1 MSMDM
6 TTRMFKE
13 EGWVRKKCPKC
24 GKYFWTLDPDRETC
38 GDPPCDEYQFIG
50 KPGIP
55 KKYTL
60 DEMREK
66 FLSFFEKHGHGRVKR
81 YPVLP
86 RWRDDVLLV
95 GASIMDFQPWVISGE
110 ADPPANPLTISQ
122 PSIRFTDID
131 NVGITGRHFTIFE
144 MMAHH
149 AFNYPGKPIYWMDE
163 TVELAFE
170 FFTKELKMKPEDIT
184 FKENPWA
191 GGGNAGPAF
200 EVLYRGL
207 EVATLV
213 FMQYKKAPK
222 DADPSQVVEI
232 KGDYYVPMETKVV
245 DTGYGLERL
254 VWMSHGTPTA
264 YDAVLNYVIEPLKRM
279 AGVEKIDER
288 ILMENSRLAGMFD
301 IEDMGDLRYLREQVA
316 KRVGIGVEEL
326 EKAVRPYELIY
337 AIADHTKALTFMLAD
352 GVIPSNVK
360 AGYLARLLIRKSI
373 RHLRE
378 LGLEVPLAEIVA
390 MHIKELSPTFPE
402 FKEMEDVILDI
413 INVEEKRYAE
423 TLKRGSDLVRREVAK
438 LKKKGINELP
448 LDKLIL
454 FYESHGLTP
463 EIVAEVA
470 QREGIKVEIPD
481 NFYTLVAEQ
490 AEKAGKEEK
499 KTAAEYVVDFEL
511 VKDLPD
517 TRTLYYEDP
526 FMKEFDAEVLKVID
540 DWVVLNQ
547 TAFYPE
553 GGGQPY
559 DTGVLEVD
567 GEEVRVTNV
576 QKVGKVILHRVDKP
590 ELFKPGAKVHGKLDW
605 DRRIQHMR
613 HHTGT
618 HVLMGALVRVLG
630 KHVWQA
636 GSQLHT
642 DWARLDISHYKR
654 ITEEELREIERL
666 ANRVVMEN
674 RKVTWEWLPR
684 TEAEMKYGFRLYQ
697 GGVVPGRTIRVVK
710 IEDWDVQACGGT
722 HLPNT
727 GLIGPIKILR
737 TERIQDGVERIIFA
751 AGEAAIDWMQETEKL
766 LKKTAEIFR
775 VPPEKVPE
783 TAERFFNEW
792 KEARKEVEKLRKELA
807 KLLVYE
813 LEDKV
818 EKVGEVEFIGAVVE
832 GTMDDLR
839 EAANRLRKEKRVVV
853 LISREGHFV
862 VAVGD
867 GLDLKAGELAKV
879 ITSVAGGG
887 GGGRKELAQGRIKN
901 PLKAEEA
908 IEEVKKRLG

>member
-13 EGWVRKKCPKC
+13 EGWIRKQCPKC
-24 GKYFWTLDPDRETC
+24 GKFFWTLDPDRETC

-55 KKYTL
+55 RKYTL
-60 DEMREK
+60 EEMREK

-149 AFNYPGKPIYWMDE
+149 AFNYPGRPIYWMDE

-170 FFTKELKMKPEDIT
+170 FFTKELGMKGEDIT

-213 FMQYKKAPK
+213 FMQYKKAPEN
-222 DADPSQVVEI
+222 ADPSQVVEI
-232 KGDYYVPMETKVV
+232 KGDYYVPMETRVV

-254 VWMSHGTPTA
+254 VWMSQGTPTA
-264 YDAVLNYVIEPLKRM
+264 YDAVLGYVVEPLKKM

-316 KRVGIGVEEL
+316 KRVGISVEEL
-326 EKAVRPYELIY
+326 EKAIRPYELIY

-378 LGLEVPLAEIVA
+378 LGLEIPLAEIVA

-402 FKEMEDVILDI
+402 FKEMEEVILDI
-413 INVEEKRYAE
+413 TSVEEKRYHE
-423 TLKRGSDLVRREVAK
+423 TLKRGSDLVKREIAK
-438 LKKKGINELP
+438 LKKSGKEEIP
-448 LDKLIL
+448 LEKLIL

-470 QREGIKVEIPD
+470 REEGVKVNIPD
-481 NFYTLVAEQ
+481 NFYTLVARD
-490 AEKAGKEEK
+490 AEKTAKEEAVK
-499 KTAAEYVVDFEL
+499 YVVDFEL
-511 VKDLPD
+511 VKDLPE

-526 FMKEFDAEVLKVID
+526 FMREFDAEVLRVIE

-559 DTGVLEVD
+559 DTGVLVVD
-567 GEEVRVTNV
+567 GEEVKVTEV
-576 QKVGKVILHRVDKP
+576 QKVGKVILHRVERP
-590 ELFKPGAKVHGKLDW
+590 EPFKPGAKVHGRLDW
-605 DRRIQHMR
+605 ERRIQHMR

-697 GGVVPGRTIRVVK
+697 GGVVPGRVIRVLK

-722 HLPNT
+722 HLPST

-751 AGEAAIDWMQETEKL
+751 AGEAAINWMQETERL
-766 LKKTAEIFR
+766 LKRTAEIFR

-792 KEARKEVEKLRKELA
+792 KEAKKEVEKLRKELA

-813 LEDKV
+813 LEGKA

-908 IEEVKKRLG
+908 IAEVKKSLG

>member
-24 GKYFWTLDPDRETC
+24 GKYFWTLNPDRETC
-38 GDPPCDEYQFIG
+38 GDPPCDEYAFIG

-60 DEMREK
+60 EEMREA
-66 FLSFFEKHGHGRVKR
+66 FLGFFERNGHGRVKR

-149 AFNYPGKPIYWMDE
+149 AFNYPKKPIYWMDE
-163 TVELAFE
+163 TVEYAYE
-170 FFTKELKMKPEDIT
+170 FFTKDLRMKGEDIT

-213 FMQYKKAPK
+213 FMQYKLAPPN
-222 DADPSQVVEI
+222 ADPSQIVEI
-232 KGDYYVPMETKVV
+232 KGDKYVPMETRVV

-254 VWMSHGTPTA
+254 VWMSQGTPTA
-264 YDAVLNYVIEPLKRM
+264 YDAVLGYVVEPLKRM
-279 AGVEKIDER
+279 AGVDRIDER

-301 IEDMGDLRYLREQVA
+301 IEDMGDLKVLRREVA
-316 KRVGIGVEEL
+316 NKVGISVEEL

-373 RHLRE
+373 RNMRE
-378 LGLEVPLAEIVA
+378 LGINAPLSEIVA
-390 MHIKELSPTFPE
+390 MHIKALHKTYPE
-402 FKEMEDVILDI
+402 FREMEDVILDI
-413 INVEEKRYAE
+413 VDVEEKRYQE
-423 TLKRGSDLVRREVAK
+423 TLRRGSNLVKREVAK
-438 LKKKGINELP
+438 LKKSGKDEIP
-448 LDKLIL
+448 LENLIL
-454 FYESHGLTP
+454 YYESHGLTP
-463 EIVAEVA
+463 EIVKEVA
-470 QREGIKVEIPD
+470 EKEGIRVHIPD
-481 NFYTLVAEQ
+481 NFYTLVAKE
-490 AEKAGKEEK
+490 AERTVKEEEK
-499 KTAAEYVVDFEL
+499 KSIVDFEL
-511 VKDLPD
+511 LQDLPD

-526 FMKEFDAEVLKVID
+526 MMKEFDAKVLKILGE
-540 DWVVLNQ
+540 WVVLDQ

-553 GGGQPY
+553 GGGQPC
-559 DTGVLEVD
+559 DLGTLD
-567 GEEVRVTNV
+567 GIKILDV
-576 QKVGKVILHRVDKP
+576 QKIGKVILHKVERM
-590 ELFKPGAKVHGKLDW
+590 EFREGQRVHGKIDW
-605 DRRIQHMR
+605 ERRIQHMR

-630 KHVWQA
+630 SHVWQS

-642 DWARLDISHYKR
+642 DWARLDIAHYKR
-654 ITEEELREIERL
+654 IGEEELREIERL

-674 RKVTWEWLPR
+674 REVRWEWLPR
-684 TEAEMKYGFRLYQ
+684 TEAEQRYGFRLYQ
-697 GGVVPGRTIRVVK
+697 GGVVPGKVIRVLNIK
-710 IEDWDVQACGGT
+710 DWDVQACGGT

-751 AGEAAIDWMQETEKL
+751 AGEAAIKWMQESESIIKRTSGV
-766 LKKTAEIFR
+766 FR
-775 VPPEKVPE
+775 VPPEKLPD
-783 TAERFFNEW
+783 TAQKFFDEW
-792 KEARKEVEKLRKELA
+792 KNARKEVEKLKRELA

-813 LEDKV
+813 LESKV
-818 EKVGEVEFIGAVVE
+818 EKIKGIEFTGGIVE
-832 GTMDDLR
+832 GDIEHLR
-839 EAANRLRKEKRVVV
+839 EAALKLKKPNRVIAI
-853 LISREGHFV
+853 ISEDSGAVV

-867 GLDLKAGELAKV
+867 NVDHKAGDLV
-879 ITSVAGGG
+879 RIITSVAGGG
-887 GGGRKELAQGRIKN
+887 GGGKKDLAQGKIKN
-901 PLKAEEA
+901 ILKAKEA
-908 IEEVKKRLG
+908 LEEVKKKL

>member
-13 EGWVRKKCPKC
+13 EGWIRKQCPKC
-24 GKYFWTLDPDRETC
+24 GKFFWTLDPDRKTC
-38 GDPPCDEYQFIG
+38 GDPPCDEYSFIG

-55 KKYTL
+55 RKYTL
-60 DEMREK
+60 DEMREA
-66 FLSFFEKHGHGRVKR
+66 FLRFFEKHGHGRVKR
-81 YPVLP
+81 FPVLP

-110 ADPPANPLTISQ
+110 AEPPANPLTISQ

-170 FFTKELKMKPEDIT
+170 FFTKELGMKAEDIT

-213 FMQYKKAPK
+213 FMQYKKAPEN
-222 DADPSQVVEI
+222 ADPSQVVEI
-232 KGDYYVPMETKVV
+232 KGDYYIPMETRVV

-264 YDAVLNYVIEPLKRM
+264 YDAVLGYVVEPLKRM
-279 AGVEKIDER
+279 AGMEKIDER

-316 KRVGIGVEEL
+316 KKVGISVEEL
-326 EKAVRPYELIY
+326 EKAVRPYELLY
-337 AIADHTKALTFMLAD
+337 AIADHTKTLTFMLAD

-378 LGLEVPLAEIVA
+378 LGLELPLSEIVA
-390 MHIKELSPTFPE
+390 MHIRELSPTYPE

-413 INVEEKRYAE
+413 INVEEKRYQE
-423 TLKRGSDLVRREVAK
+423 TLKRGSDLVKREIAR
-438 LKKKGINELP
+438 LKKKGINEIP

-470 QREGIKVEIPD
+470 EKERVKVEVPD
-481 NFYTLVAEQ
+481 NFYTLI
-490 AEKAGKEEK
+490 AEKAERAEK
-499 KTAAEYVVDFEL
+499 KTAGEYVVDFEL

-517 TRTLYYEDP
+517 TRTLYYGDP

-553 GGGQPY
+553 GGGQPH
-559 DTGVLEVD
+559 DTGTLEVN
-567 GEEVRVTNV
+567 GEEVKVTDV
-576 QKVGKVILHRVDKP
+576 QKVGKVILHRVERP
-590 ELFKPGAKVHGKLDW
+590 EAFKEGVKVHGRLDW
-605 DRRIQHMR
+605 GRRIQHMR

-642 DWARLDISHYKR
+642 DWARLDIAHYKR
-654 ITEEELREIERL
+654 VTEEELREIERL

-697 GGVVPGRTIRVVK
+697 GGVVPGRVIRVLK

-751 AGEAAIDWMQETEKL
+751 AGEAAINWMQETEKL
-766 LKKTAEIFR
+766 LKKTAEVFR

-783 TAERFFNEW
+783 TAERFFSEW

-813 LEDKV
+813 LENEV
-818 EKVGEVEFIGAVVE
+818 ENVNGIEFIGKVVE
-832 GTMDDLR
+832 GTIDDLR
-839 EAANRLRKEKRVVV
+839 EAANKLRKEKRVVV
-853 LISREGHFV
+853 LITREGHFV

-879 ITSVAGGG
+879 VTGIAGGG

-908 IEEVKKRLG
+908 IAEVKKRLG

>member
-1 MSMDM
+1 MIK
-6 TTRMFKE
+6 TRMFEE
-13 EGWVRKKCPKC
+13 EGWIRKTCKVC
-24 GKYFWTLDPDRETC
+24 GKPFWTLDPDRETC

-66 FLSFFEKHGHGRVKR
+66 FLSFFEKKGHGRVKR

-149 AFNYPGKPIYWMDE
+149 AFNYPGKPIYWIDE

-213 FMQYKKAPK
+213 FMQYKKAPENAPE
-222 DADPSQVVEI
+222 DQVVII
-232 KGDYYVPMETKVV
+232 KGEKYVPMETKVV

-254 VWMSHGTPTA
+254 VWMSQGTPTA
-264 YDAVLNYVIEPLKRM
+264 YDAVLGYVVEPLKKM

-316 KRVGIGVEEL
+316 KRVGISVDEL
-326 EKAVRPYELIY
+326 ERLIRPYELIY

-378 LGLEVPLAEIVA
+378 LGLEVPLSEIVA
-390 MHIKELSPTFPE
+390 MHIKELHKTFPE
-402 FKEMEDVILDI
+402 FKEMEDIILEIIDI
-413 INVEEKRYAE
+413 EEKKYAE
-423 TLKRGSDLVRREVAK
+423 TLRRGSDLVRREVAK
-438 LKKKGINELP
+438 LKKRGINEIP
-448 LDKLIL
+448 LEKLIT

-463 EIVAEVA
+463 EIVKEIAEK
-470 QREGIKVEIPD
+470 EGVNVKIPD
-481 NFYTLVAEQ
+481 NFYSLVAKE
-490 AEKAGKEEK
+490 AEKQIKEEEK
-499 KTAAEYVVDFEL
+499 EIIDFEL

-526 FMKEFDAEVLKVID
+526 FMKEFEAKVLRVVD
-540 DWVVLNQ
+540 DWVILDA

-559 DTGVLEVD
+559 DTGVLEVN
-567 GEEVRVTNV
+567 GEAVKVVNV
-576 QKVGKVILHRVDKP
+576 QKVGKVILHKVERP
-590 ELFKPGAKVHGKLDW
+590 EKFKEGIKVRGKIDW
-605 DRRIQHMR
+605 ARRIQHMR

-636 GSQLHT
+636 GSQLST

-654 ITEEELREIERL
+654 ITEEELKKIEEL
-666 ANRVVMEN
+666 ANRIVMEN

-684 TEAEMKYGFRLYQ
+684 TQAEQKYGFRLYQ
-697 GGVVPGRTIRVVK
+697 GGVVPGREIRVVK

-722 HLPNT
+722 HLPYT
-727 GLIGPIKILR
+727 GLVGPIKILR

-751 AGEAAIDWMQETEKL
+751 CGEAAVKEWQRERDL
-766 LKKTAEIFR
+766 LKKTSQILR

-813 LEDKV
+813 LEGKV
-818 EKVGEVEFIGAVVE
+818 ERVGDVEFIGAIVD

-839 EAANRLRKEKRVVV
+839 EAANKLRKENRVVV
-853 LISREGHFV
+853 LIGNQGHFV

-867 GLDLKAGELAKV
+867 GVNLNAGELAKV

-887 GGGRKELAQGRIKN
+887 GGGKKELAQGRVKDIG
-901 PLKAEEA
+901 KAENA
-908 IEEVKKRLG
+908 IKEIRKRLL

>member
-38 GDPPCDEYQFIG
+38 GDPPCDEYAFIG

-60 DEMREK
+60 EEMREA
-66 FLSFFEKHGHGRVKR
+66 FLGFFERNGHGRVKR

-149 AFNYPGKPIYWMDE
+149 AFNYPKKPIYWMDE
-163 TVELAFE
+163 TVEYAYE
-170 FFTKELKMKPEDIT
+170 FFTKDLRMKGEDIT

-213 FMQYKKAPK
+213 FMQYKLAPPN
-222 DADPSQVVEI
+222 ADPSQIVEI
-232 KGDYYVPMETKVV
+232 KGDKYVPMETRVV

-254 VWMSHGTPTA
+254 VWMSQGTPTA
-264 YDAVLNYVIEPLKRM
+264 YDAVLGYVVEPLKRM
-279 AGVEKIDER
+279 AGVDRIDER

-301 IEDMGDLRYLREQVA
+301 IEDMGDLKVLRREVA
-316 KRVGIGVEEL
+316 NKVGISVEEL

-373 RHLRE
+373 RNMRE
-378 LGLEVPLAEIVA
+378 LGINAPLSEIVA
-390 MHIKELSPTFPE
+390 MHIKALHKTYPE
-402 FKEMEDVILDI
+402 FREMEDVILDI
-413 INVEEKRYAE
+413 VDVEEKRYQE
-423 TLKRGSDLVRREVAK
+423 TLRRGSNLVKREVAK
-438 LKKKGINELP
+438 LKKSGKDEIP
-448 LDKLIL
+448 LENLIL
-454 FYESHGLTP
+454 YYESHGLTP
-463 EIVAEVA
+463 EIVKEVA
-470 QREGIKVEIPD
+470 EKEGIRVHIPD
-481 NFYTLVAEQ
+481 NFYTLVAKE
-490 AEKAGKEEK
+490 AERTVKEEEK
-499 KTAAEYVVDFEL
+499 KSIVDFEL
-511 VKDLPD
+511 LQDLPD

-526 FMKEFDAEVLKVID
+526 MMKEFDAKVLKILGE
-540 DWVVLNQ
+540 WVVLDQ

-553 GGGQPY
+553 GGGQPC
-559 DTGVLEVD
+559 DLGTLD
-567 GEEVRVTNV
+567 GIKILDV
-576 QKVGKVILHRVDKP
+576 QKVGKVILHKVERM
-590 ELFKPGAKVHGKLDW
+590 EFREGQRVHGKIDW
-605 DRRIQHMR
+605 ERRIQHMR

-630 KHVWQA
+630 SHVWQS

-642 DWARLDISHYKR
+642 DWARLDIAHYKR
-654 ITEEELREIERL
+654 IGEEELREIERL

-674 RKVTWEWLPR
+674 REVRWEWLPR
-684 TEAEMKYGFRLYQ
+684 TEAEQRYGFRLYQ
-697 GGVVPGRTIRVVK
+697 GGVVPGKVIRVLNIK
-710 IEDWDVQACGGT
+710 DWDVQACGGT

-751 AGEAAIDWMQETEKL
+751 AGEAAIKWMQESESIIKRTSGV
-766 LKKTAEIFR
+766 FR
-775 VPPEKVPE
+775 VPPEKLPD
-783 TAERFFNEW
+783 TAQKFFDEW
-792 KEARKEVEKLRKELA
+792 KNARKEVEKLKRELA

-813 LEDKV
+813 LESKV
-818 EKVGEVEFIGAVVE
+818 EEIGDIEFIGDVVE
-832 GTMDDLR
+832 GDIEHLR
-839 EAANRLRKEKRVVV
+839 EAALKLKKPNRVIAI
-853 LISREGHFV
+853 ISEDSGAVV

-867 GLDLKAGELAKV
+867 NVDHKAGDLV
-879 ITSVAGGG
+879 RIITSVAGGG
-887 GGGRKELAQGRIKN
+887 GGGKKDLAQGKIKN
-901 PLKAEEA
+901 ILKAKEA
-908 IEEVKKRLG
+908 LEEVKKKL

>member
-13 EGWVRKKCPKC
+13 EGWIRKKCPKC

-38 GDPPCDEYQFIG
+38 GDPPCDEYGFIG

-170 FFTKELKMKPEDIT
+170 FFTKELGMKPEDIT

-213 FMQYKKAPK
+213 FMQYKKAPEN
-222 DADPSQVVEI
+222 ADPSQVVEI

-264 YDAVLNYVIEPLKRM
+264 YDAVLGYVIEPLKRM

-316 KRVGIGVEEL
+316 KRVGITVEEL

-413 INVEEKRYAE
+413 INVEEKRYHE
-423 TLKRGSDLVRREVAK
+423 TLKRGSDLVRREIAK

-448 LDKLIL
+448 LEKLIL

-470 QREGIKVEIPD
+470 QKEGIKVEIPD
-481 NFYTLVAEQ
+481 NFYTLVAKQ
-490 AEKAGKEEK
+490 AEKTEK

-511 VKDLPD
+511 VKDLPE

-526 FMKEFDAEVLKVID
+526 FMKEFDAEVVKVID

-559 DTGVLEVD
+559 DTGTLEVD
-567 GEEVRVTNV
+567 GEEVKVTNV

-751 AGEAAIDWMQETEKL
+751 AGEAAIDWMQETERL

-792 KEARKEVEKLRKELA
+792 KEARKEAEKLRKELA

-813 LEDKV
+813 LENKV
-818 EKVGEVEFIGAVVE
+818 EKVGDVEFIGGVVE
-832 GTMDDLR
+832 GTMEDLR

-867 GLDLKAGELAKV
+867 GLDLKAGELAKI

>member
-1 MSMDM
+1 MEFVMK
-6 TTRMFKE
+6 TKMFEE
-13 EGWVRKKCPKC
+13 EGWIRKTCKVC
-24 GKYFWTLDPDRETC
+24 GKPFWTLDPDRETC

-66 FLSFFEKHGHGRVKR
+66 FLSFFEKKGHGRVKR

-213 FMQYKKAPK
+213 FMQYKKAPEN
-222 DADPSQVVEI
+222 APPEQVVEI
-232 KGDYYVPMETKVV
+232 KGEKYVPMETKVV

-254 VWMSHGTPTA
+254 VWMSQGTPTA
-264 YDAVLNYVIEPLKRM
+264 YDAVLGYVIEPLKRM

-316 KRVGIGVEEL
+316 KRVGISVEEL
-326 EKAVRPYELIY
+326 ERLIRPYELIY

-390 MHIKELSPTFPE
+390 MHIKELHKTFPE
-402 FKEMEDVILDI
+402 FKEMEDIILEI
-413 INVEEKRYAE
+413 IELEEKKYAE
-423 TLKRGSDLVRREVAK
+423 TLRRGSDLVKREISK
-438 LKKKGINELP
+438 LKKKGIKEIP
-448 LDKLIL
+448 LEKLIT

-463 EIVAEVA
+463 EIVKEIAEK
-470 QREGIKVEIPD
+470 EGVEVKIPD
-481 NFYTLVAEQ
+481 NFYSLVAKE
-490 AEKAGKEEK
+490 AEKTKEER
-499 KTAAEYVVDFEL
+499 EEEVVDFEL

-526 FMKEFDAEVLKVID
+526 FMKEFEATVLRVID
-540 DWVVLNQ
+540 DWVILNQ

-559 DTGVLEVD
+559 DTGVLVVG
-567 GEEVRVTNV
+567 GEEIKVTNV
-576 QKVGKVILHRVDKP
+576 QKVGKVILHKVENPGK
-590 ELFKPGAKVHGKLDW
+590 FKEGMKVKGRIDW

-618 HVLMGALVRVLG
+618 HILMGALVRVLG

-636 GSQLHT
+636 GSQLTT

-654 ITEEELREIERL
+654 ISDDELKRIEEL

-684 TEAEMKYGFRLYQ
+684 TEAEQRYGFRLYQ
-697 GGVVPGRTIRVVK
+697 GGVVPGREIRVVK

-722 HLPNT
+722 HLPYT
-727 GLIGPIKILR
+727 GLVGPIKILR

-751 AGEAAIDWMQETEKL
+751 CGEAAVKEWQKERDL
-766 LKKTAEIFR
+766 LKKASQILR

-813 LEDKV
+813 LEGKV
-818 EKVGEVEFIGAVVE
+818 EKINDIEFIGAIVE

-839 EAANRLRKEKRVVV
+839 EAANKLRKDNRIVV

-867 GLDLKAGELAKV
+867 ALDLKAGDLAKV
-879 ITSVAGGG
+879 ITSTAGGG
-887 GGGRKELAQGRIKN
+887 GGGRKELAQGKIKD
-901 PLKAEEA
+901 PEKAEKA
-908 IEEVKKRLG
+908 IKEIKDRLA

>member
-1 MSMDM
+1 MGMDM

-13 EGWVRKKCPKC
+13 EGWIRKRCPKC
-24 GKYFWTLDPDRETC
+24 GKFFWTLDPDRETC
-38 GDPPCDEYQFIG
+38 GDPPCDEYGFIG

-55 KKYTL
+55 RKYTL
-60 DEMREK
+60 DEMREA
-66 FLSFFEKHGHGRVKR
+66 FLGFFERHGHGRVKR

-170 FFTKELKMKPEDIT
+170 FFTKELGMKAEDIT

-222 DADPSQVVEI
+222 NADPSQVVEI
-232 KGDYYVPMETKVV
+232 KGDFYVPMETRVV

-264 YDAVLNYVIEPLKRM
+264 YDAVLGYVVEPLKKL
-279 AGVEKIDER
+279 AGVERIDEK

-301 IEDMGDLRYLREQVA
+301 IEDMGDLKYLREQVA
-316 KRVGIGVEEL
+316 GKVGITVEEL

-378 LGLEVPLAEIVA
+378 LGLETPLAEIVA
-390 MHIKELSPTFPE
+390 MHIKELSPTYPE

-413 INVEEKRYAE
+413 INVEEKRYQE
-423 TLKRGSDLVRREVAK
+423 TLKRGSDLVKREIAK
-438 LKKKGINELP
+438 LKKKGVKEIP

-463 EIVAEVA
+463 EIVREVA
-470 QREGIKVEIPD
+470 EREGVKVEIPD
-481 NFYTLVAEQ
+481 NFYTIVAKE
-490 AEKAGKEEK
+490 AEKEREEAGK
-499 KTAAEYVVDFEL
+499 YVVDFEL

-526 FMKEFDAEVLKVID
+526 FMREFDAEVLKVID
-540 DWVVLNQ
+540 GWVVLDQ

-559 DTGVLEVD
+559 DTGVLILN
-567 GEEVRVTNV
+567 GEEVKVTNV
-576 QKVGKVILHRVDKP
+576 QKVGKVILHKVEKP
-590 ELFKPGAKVHGKLDW
+590 EPLKPGAKVHGKLNW

-636 GSQLHT
+636 GSQLST

-654 ITEEELREIERL
+654 VSEEELREIERL

-674 RKVTWEWLPR
+674 RRVTWEWLPR
-684 TEAEMKYGFRLYQ
+684 TEAEQKYGFRLYQ
-697 GGVVPGRTIRVVK
+697 GGVVPGRVIRVLK

-751 AGEAAIDWMQETEKL
+751 AGEAAINWMQETEKL
-766 LKKTAEIFR
+766 LKKTAEVFR

-792 KEARKEVEKLRKELA
+792 KQAKKEAEKLRKELA

-813 LEDKV
+813 LEN
-818 EKVGEVEFIGAVVE
+818 EIERIGGVEFIGKVVE
-832 GTMDDLR
+832 GSPDDLR

-853 LISREGHFV
+853 LITREGHFA

>member
-13 EGWVRKKCPKC
+13 EGWIRKQCPKC
-24 GKYFWTLDPDRETC
+24 GKFFWTLDPDRKTC
-38 GDPPCDEYQFIG
+38 GDPPCDEYSFIG

-55 KKYTL
+55 RKYTL
-60 DEMREK
+60 EEMREK

-81 YPVLP
+81 FPVLP

-149 AFNYPGKPIYWMDE
+149 AFNYPEKPIYWMDE

-213 FMQYKKAPK
+213 FMQYKKAPEN
-222 DADPSQVVEI
+222 ADPSQVVEI
-232 KGDYYVPMETKVV
+232 KGDYYVPMETRVV

-264 YDAVLNYVIEPLKRM
+264 YDAVLGYVVEPLKRM
-279 AGVEKIDER
+279 AGIEEIDGR

-316 KRVGIGVEEL
+316 GKVGISIAEL
-326 EKAVRPYELIY
+326 ETAVRPYELIY
-337 AIADHTKALTFMLAD
+337 AVADHTKTLTFMLAD

-378 LGLEVPLAEIVA
+378 LGLEIPLAEIVA
-390 MHIKELSPTFPE
+390 MHIKELSPTYPE

-413 INVEEKRYAE
+413 INVEEKRYQE
-423 TLKRGSDLVRREVAK
+423 TLRRGSDLVKREIVK
-438 LKKKGINELP
+438 LKKAGKEEIP
-448 LDKLIL
+448 LEKLIL

-470 QREGIKVEIPD
+470 RKEGIKVEIPD
-481 NFYTLVAEQ
+481 NFYTLI
-490 AEKAGKEEK
+490 AEKAGKAEK
-499 KTAAEYVVDFEL
+499 KAAGEYAVDFEL
-511 VKDLPD
+511 VKGLPN

-526 FMKEFDAEVLKVID
+526 FMKEFNAEVLKVID
-540 DWVVLNQ
+540 DWVILDR

-559 DTGVLEVD
+559 DLGELD
-567 GEEVRVTNV
+567 GVRVLDV
-576 QKVGKVILHRVDKP
+576 QKVGKVILHRVDNS
-590 ELFKPGAKVHGKLDW
+590 EGFKEGQTVHGKIDW

-636 GSQLHT
+636 GSQLHS

-697 GGVVPGRTIRVVK
+697 GGVVPGRVIRVLNIK
-710 IEDWDVQACGGT
+710 DWDVQACGGT

-751 AGEAAIDWMQETEKL
+751 AGEAAVDWMQETERL
-766 LKKTAEIFR
+766 LKRTAEIFR
-775 VPPEKVPE
+775 VPPENVPE

-813 LEDKV
+813 LEGKA
-818 EKVGEVEFIGAVVE
+818 EKIGEVEFIGALVE
-832 GTMDDLR
+832 GAMDDLR
-839 EAANRLRKEKRVVV
+839 EATNKLRKVNRVVV

-867 GLDLKAGELAKV
+867 DLDLKAGELARV

-887 GGGRKELAQGRIKN
+887 GGGREELAQGRIKN
-901 PLKAEEA
+901 PLKAEDA

>member
-1 MSMDM
+1 MGMDM

-13 EGWVRKKCPKC
+13 EGWMRKQCPKC
-24 GKYFWTLDPDRETC
+24 GKFFWTLDPDRETC
-38 GDPPCDEYQFIG
+38 GDPPCDEYGFIG

-55 KKYTL
+55 RKYTL
-60 DEMREK
+60 DEMREA
-66 FLSFFEKHGHGRVKR
+66 FLGFFERHGHGRVKR

-170 FFTKELKMKPEDIT
+170 FFTKELGMKAEDIT

-222 DADPSQVVEI
+222 NADPSQVVEI
-232 KGDYYVPMETKVV
+232 KGDFYVPMETRVV

-264 YDAVLNYVIEPLKRM
+264 YDAVLGYVVEPLKKL
-279 AGVEKIDER
+279 AGIERIDEK

-316 KRVGIGVEEL
+316 GKVGITVEEL

-378 LGLEVPLAEIVA
+378 LGLEMPLAEIVA
-390 MHIKELSPTFPE
+390 MHIKELSPTYPE

-413 INVEEKRYAE
+413 INVEEKRYQE
-423 TLKRGSDLVRREVAK
+423 TLKRGSDLVKREIAK
-438 LKKKGINELP
+438 LKKKGLNELP

-463 EIVAEVA
+463 EIVREVA
-470 QREGIKVEIPD
+470 EREGVKVEIPD
-481 NFYTLVAEQ
+481 NFYTIVAKE
-490 AEKAGKEEK
+490 AEKEREEAGK
-499 KTAAEYVVDFEL
+499 YVVDFEL

-526 FMKEFDAEVLKVID
+526 FMREFDAEVLKVID
-540 DWVVLNQ
+540 GWVVLDQ

-559 DTGVLEVD
+559 DTGVLILN
-567 GEEVRVTNV
+567 GEEVKVTNV
-576 QKVGKVILHRVDKP
+576 QKVGKVILHRVERP
-590 ELFKPGAKVHGKLDW
+590 EPFKAGAKVHGKLNW
-605 DRRIQHMR
+605 GRRIQHMR

-636 GSQLHT
+636 GSQLST

-654 ITEEELREIERL
+654 VSEEELREIERL

-674 RKVTWEWLPR
+674 RRVTWEWLPR
-684 TEAEMKYGFRLYQ
+684 TEAEMRYGFRLYQ
-697 GGVVPGRTIRVVK
+697 GGVVPGRVIRVLK

-751 AGEAAIDWMQETEKL
+751 AGEAAINWMQETEKL
-766 LKKTAEIFR
+766 LKKTAGVFR

-792 KEARKEVEKLRKELA
+792 KQAKKEAEKLRKELA

-813 LEDKV
+813 LENEV
-818 EKVGEVEFIGAVVE
+818 ERITGVEFIGRVVE
-832 GTMDDLR
+832 GSPDDLR

-853 LISREGHFV
+853 LITREGHFV

-867 GLDLKAGELAKV
+867 GLDLRAGELAKV

-887 GGGRKELAQGRIKN
+887 GGGRRELAQGRIKN

-908 IEEVKKRLG
+908 IEEVKRRLG

>member
-13 EGWVRKKCPKC
+13 EGWIRKQCPKC
-24 GKYFWTLDPDRETC
+24 GKFFWTLDPDRETC

-55 KKYTL
+55 KRYTL
-60 DEMREK
+60 EEMREK

-149 AFNYPGKPIYWMDE
+149 AFNYPGRPIYWMDE

-170 FFTKELKMKPEDIT
+170 FFTKELGMKGEDIT

-213 FMQYKKAPK
+213 FMQYKKAPEN
-222 DADPSQVVEI
+222 ADPSQVVEI
-232 KGDYYVPMETKVV
+232 KGDYYVPMETRVV

-264 YDAVLNYVIEPLKRM
+264 YDAVLGYVVEPLKKLS
-279 AGVEKIDER
+279 GVERIDER

-316 KRVGIGVEEL
+316 KRVGISVEEL

-378 LGLEVPLAEIVA
+378 LGLETPLAEIVA
-390 MHIKELSPTFPE
+390 LHIKELHKTFPE
-402 FKEMEDVILDI
+402 FKEMEEVILDI
-413 INVEEKRYAE
+413 INVEEKRYQE
-423 TLKRGSDLVRREVAK
+423 TLKRGSDLVKREISK

-448 LDKLIL
+448 LEKLIL

-481 NFYTLVAEQ
+481 NFYTLVAKQ
-490 AEKAGKEEK
+490 AEKTEK
-499 KTAAEYVVDFEL
+499 KTAGEYVVDFEL

-540 DWVVLNQ
+540 DWVILNQ

-559 DTGVLEVD
+559 DTGVLTVN
-567 GEEVRVTNV
+567 GEEVKVTNV
-576 QKVGKVILHRVDKP
+576 QKVGKVILHHVDKP
-590 ELFKPGAKVHGKLDW
+590 EFFKPGAKVHGRIDW

-636 GSQLHT
+636 GSQLST

-666 ANRVVMEN
+666 ANRAVMEN

-697 GGVVPGRTIRVVK
+697 GGVVPGRVIRVLR

-737 TERIQDGVERIIFA
+737 TERIQDGVERIIFS
-751 AGEAAIDWMQETEKL
+751 AGEAAINWMQETERI
-766 LKKTAEIFR
+766 LKRTAETFR

-792 KEARKEVEKLRKELA
+792 KEAKKEVEKLRKELA

-813 LEDKV
+813 LESRV
-818 EKVGEVEFIGAVVE
+818 GKVGEIEFIGAVVD
-832 GTMDDLR
+832 GKMDDLR
-839 EAANRLRKEKRVVV
+839 EAANRLRKDKRVIV

-862 VAVGD
+862 VAVGN
-867 GLDLKAGELAKV
+867 GLDIKAGELAKV

-908 IEEVKKRLG
+908 IAEVRKRLG

>member
-6 TTRMFKE
+6 STRMFKE
-13 EGWVRKKCPKC
+13 EGWIRKQCPKC
-24 GKYFWTLDPDRETC
+24 GKFFWTLDPDRETC
-38 GDPPCDEYQFIG
+38 GDPPCDEYSFIG

-55 KKYTL
+55 RKYTL
-60 DEMREK
+60 DEMREA
-66 FLSFFEKHGHGRVKR
+66 FLRFFEKHGHGRVKR
-81 YPVLP
+81 FPVLP

-131 NVGITGRHFTIFE
+131 NVGITGRHFTMFE

-170 FFTKELKMKPEDIT
+170 FFTKELGMKAEDIT

-213 FMQYKKAPK
+213 FMQYKKAPEN
-222 DADPSQVVEI
+222 ADPSQVVEI
-232 KGDYYVPMETKVV
+232 KGDYYVPMETRVV

-264 YDAVLNYVIEPLKRM
+264 YDAVLGYIVEPLKKM
-279 AGVEKIDER
+279 AGIGKIDER

-316 KRVGIGVEEL
+316 KKVGISVGEL
-326 EKAVRPYELIY
+326 EKAVRPYELVY
-337 AIADHTKALTFMLAD
+337 AIADHTKTLTIMLAD

-378 LGLEVPLAEIVA
+378 LGLELPLSEIVA
-390 MHIKELSPTFPE
+390 MHIKELSPTYPE
-402 FKEMEDVILDI
+402 FKEMEEVILDI
-413 INVEEKRYAE
+413 INVEERRYQE
-423 TLKRGSDLVRREVAK
+423 TLKRGSDLVKREIAK
-438 LKKKGINELP
+438 LKKRGINELP
-448 LDKLIL
+448 LDKLML

-470 QREGIKVEIPD
+470 EKEGIKVEIPD
-481 NFYTLVAEQ
+481 NFYTLI
-490 AEKAGKEEK
+490 AEKAEKAEK

-511 VKDLPD
+511 VEELPD

-526 FMKEFDAEVLKVID
+526 FMREFDAEVLKVID
-540 DWVVLNQ
+540 GWVVLDR

-559 DTGVLEVD
+559 DTGLLSVN
-567 GEEVRVTNV
+567 GEEVKVTNV
-576 QKVGKVILHRVDKP
+576 QKVGKVILHKVERP
-590 ELFKPGAKVHGKLDW
+590 GLFKEGAKVHGRLDW

-642 DWARLDISHYKR
+642 DWARLDVSHYKR

-666 ANRVVMEN
+666 ANRIVMEN

-697 GGVVPGRTIRVVK
+697 GGVVPGRVIRVLK

-751 AGEAAIDWMQETEKL
+751 AGEAAINWMQETEKL
-766 LKKTAEIFR
+766 LKKTAETFR

-783 TAERFFNEW
+783 TAERFFGEW
-792 KEARKEVEKLRKELA
+792 KAAKKEAEKLRKELA

-813 LEDKV
+813 LESEV
-818 EKVGEVEFIGAVVE
+818 EKIGEVEFIGRVVE
-832 GTMDDLR
+832 GTIDDLR
-839 EAANRLRKEKRVVV
+839 EAANKLRKEKRVVV
-853 LISREGHFV
+853 LITREGHFV

>member
-13 EGWVRKKCPKC
+13 EGWIRKRCPKC

-38 GDPPCDEYQFIG
+38 GDPPCDEYGFIG

-213 FMQYKKAPK
+213 FMQYKKAPEN
-222 DADPSQVVEI
+222 ADPSQVVEI
-232 KGDYYVPMETKVV
+232 KGDYYVPMETRVV

-264 YDAVLNYVIEPLKRM
+264 YDAVLGYVVEPLKRM

-316 KRVGIGVEEL
+316 RRVGITVEEL

-378 LGLEVPLAEIVA
+378 LGLEIPLAEIVA

-413 INVEEKRYAE
+413 INVEEKRYHE
-423 TLKRGSDLVRREVAK
+423 TLKRGSDLVRREIAK

-448 LDKLIL
+448 LEKLIL

-470 QREGIKVEIPD
+470 QKEGIKVEIPD
-481 NFYTLVAEQ
+481 NFYTLVAKQ
-490 AEKAGKEEK
+490 AEKTEK

-511 VKDLPD
+511 VKDLPE

-526 FMKEFDAEVLKVID
+526 FMKEFDAEVVKVID

-559 DTGVLEVD
+559 DTGTLEVN
-567 GEEVRVTNV
+567 GEEVKVTNV
-576 QKVGKVILHRVDKP
+576 QKVGKVILHKVERP
-590 ELFKPGAKVHGKLDW
+590 ELFKEGAKVHGKLDW

-654 ITEEELREIERL
+654 ISEEELREIERL

-751 AGEAAIDWMQETEKL
+751 AGDAAIDWMQETERL

-775 VPPEKVPE
+775 VPVEKVPE

-813 LEDKV
+813 LENKV
-818 EKVGEVEFIGAVVE
+818 EKVGDVEFIGAVVE

-853 LISREGHFV
+853 LLSREGHFV

-867 GLDLKAGELAKV
+867 GLNLTAGELAKI

>member
-13 EGWVRKKCPKC
+13 EGWIRKQCPKC
-24 GKYFWTLDPDRETC
+24 GKFFWTLDPDRETC

-55 KKYTL
+55 RKYTL
-60 DEMREK
+60 EEMREK

-170 FFTKELKMKPEDIT
+170 FFTKELGMKGEDIT

-213 FMQYKKAPK
+213 FMQYKKAPEN
-222 DADPSQVVEI
+222 ADPSQVVEI
-232 KGDYYVPMETKVV
+232 KGDYYVPMETRVV

-254 VWMSHGTPTA
+254 VWMSQGTPTA
-264 YDAVLNYVIEPLKRM
+264 YDAVLGYVVEPLKKM

-316 KRVGIGVEEL
+316 KRVGISVEEL
-326 EKAVRPYELIY
+326 EKAIRPYELIY

-378 LGLEVPLAEIVA
+378 LGLEIPLAEIVA

-402 FKEMEDVILDI
+402 FKEMEEVILDI
-413 INVEEKRYAE
+413 ISVEEKRYHE
-423 TLKRGSDLVRREVAK
+423 TLKRGSDLVKREIAK
-438 LKKKGINELP
+438 LKKSGKEEIP
-448 LDKLIL
+448 LEKLIL

-470 QREGIKVEIPD
+470 REEGVKVNIPD
-481 NFYTLVAEQ
+481 NFYTLVARD
-490 AEKAGKEEK
+490 AEKTAKEE
-499 KTAAEYVVDFEL
+499 AAKYVVDFEL
-511 VKDLPD
+511 VKDLPE

-526 FMKEFDAEVLKVID
+526 FMREFDAEVLRVIE

-559 DTGVLEVD
+559 DTGVLVVD
-567 GEEVRVTNV
+567 GEEVKVTEV
-576 QKVGKVILHRVDKP
+576 QKVGKVILHRVERP
-590 ELFKPGAKVHGKLDW
+590 GPFKPGAKVHGRLDW
-605 DRRIQHMR
+605 ERRIQHMR

-697 GGVVPGRTIRVVK
+697 GGVVPGRVIRVLK
-710 IEDWDVQACGGT
+710 IEGWDVQACGGT
-722 HLPNT
+722 HLPST

-751 AGEAAIDWMQETEKL
+751 AGEAAINWMQETERL

-792 KEARKEVEKLRKELA
+792 KEAKKEVEKLRKELA

-813 LEDKV
+813 LEGKA
-818 EKVGEVEFIGAVVE
+818 EKVSEVEFIGAVVE

-908 IEEVKKRLG
+908 IAEVKKSLG

>member
-1 MSMDM
+1 SMDM

-13 EGWVRKKCPKC
+13 EEWIRKKCPKC

-38 GDPPCDEYQFIG
+38 GDPPCDEYAFIG

-60 DEMREK
+60 EEMREA
-66 FLSFFEKHGHGRVKR
+66 FLSFFERNGHGRVKR

-149 AFNYPGKPIYWMDE
+149 AFNYPKKPIYWMDE
-163 TVELAFE
+163 TVEYAYE
-170 FFTKELKMKPEDIT
+170 FFTKDLRMKGEDIT

-213 FMQYKKAPK
+213 FMQYKLAPPN
-222 DADPSQVVEI
+222 ADPSQIVEI
-232 KGDYYVPMETKVV
+232 KGDKYVPMDTRVV

-254 VWMSHGTPTA
+254 VWMSQGTPTA
-264 YDAVLNYVIEPLKRM
+264 YDAVLGYVVEPLKEM
-279 AGVEKIDER
+279 AGVDRIDER

-301 IEDMGDLRYLREQVA
+301 IEDMGDLKVLRREVA
-316 KRVGIGVEEL
+316 NKVGISVEEL

-373 RHLRE
+373 RNMRE
-378 LGLEVPLAEIVA
+378 LGINAPLSEIVA
-390 MHIKELSPTFPE
+390 MHIKALHKTYPE
-402 FKEMEDVILDI
+402 FREMEDVILDI
-413 INVEEKRYAE
+413 VDVEEKRYQE
-423 TLKRGSDLVRREVAK
+423 TLRRGSNLVKREVAK
-438 LKKKGINELP
+438 LKKSGKDEIP
-448 LDKLIL
+448 LENLIL
-454 FYESHGLTP
+454 YYESHGLTP
-463 EIVAEVA
+463 EIVKEVA
-470 QREGIKVEIPD
+470 EKEGIRVHIPD
-481 NFYTLVAEQ
+481 NFYTLVAKE
-490 AEKAGKEEK
+490 AERTVKEEEK
-499 KTAAEYVVDFEL
+499 KSIVDFEL
-511 VKDLPD
+511 LQDLPD

-526 FMKEFDAEVLKVID
+526 MMKEFDAKVLKILGE
-540 DWVVLNQ
+540 WVVLDQ

-553 GGGQPY
+553 GGGQPC
-559 DTGVLEVD
+559 DLGTLD
-567 GEEVRVTNV
+567 GIKILDV
-576 QKVGKVILHRVDKP
+576 QKVGKVILHKVERM
-590 ELFKPGAKVHGKLDW
+590 EFREGQRVHGKIDW
-605 DRRIQHMR
+605 ERRIQHMR

-630 KHVWQA
+630 SHVWQS

-642 DWARLDISHYKR
+642 DWARLDIAHYKR
-654 ITEEELREIERL
+654 IGEEELREIERL

-674 RKVTWEWLPR
+674 REVRWEWLPR
-684 TEAEMKYGFRLYQ
+684 TEAEQRYGFRLYQ
-697 GGVVPGRTIRVVK
+697 GGVVPGKVIRVLNIK
-710 IEDWDVQACGGT
+710 DWDVQACGGT

-751 AGEAAIDWMQETEKL
+751 AGEAAIKWMQESESIIKRTSEV
-766 LKKTAEIFR
+766 FR
-775 VPPEKVPE
+775 VPPEKLPD
-783 TAERFFNEW
+783 TAQKFFDEW
-792 KEARKEVEKLRKELA
+792 KNARKEVEKLKRELA

-813 LEDKV
+813 LESKV
-818 EKVGEVEFIGAVVE
+818 EKIKGIEFIGGIVE
-832 GTMDDLR
+832 GDIEHLR
-839 EAANRLRKEKRVVV
+839 EAALKLKKPNRVIAI
-853 LISREGHFV
+853 ISEDSGAVV

-867 GLDLKAGELAKV
+867 NVEHKAGDLV
-879 ITSVAGGG
+879 RIITSVAGGG
-887 GGGRKELAQGRIKN
+887 GGGKKDLAQGKIKN
-901 PLKAEEA
+901 ILKAKEA
-908 IEEVKKRLG
+908 LEEVKKKL

>member
-13 EGWVRKKCPKC
+13 EGWMRKTCKVC
-24 GKYFWTLDPDRETC
+24 GKPFWTLDPDRETC
-38 GDPPCDEYQFIG
+38 GDPPCDEYEFIG

-81 YPVLP
+81 YPILP

-163 TVELAFE
+163 TVELAFK
-170 FFTKELKMKPEDIT
+170 FFTKELGMKAEDIT

-222 DADPSQVVEI
+222 NADPSRVVEI
-232 KGDYYVPMETKVV
+232 KGDKYVPMETRVV

-264 YDAVLNYVIEPLKRM
+264 YDAVLGYVVEPLKRM
-279 AGVEKIDER
+279 AGIERIDER
-288 ILMENSRLAGMFD
+288 ILIENSRLAGMFD
-301 IEDMGDLRYLREQVA
+301 IEDMGDLKALRQEVA
-316 KRVGIGVEEL
+316 KRVGISMEEL
-326 EKAVRPYELIY
+326 ERSIRPYELIY

-360 AGYLARLLIRKSI
+360 AGYLVRLLIRKSI

-378 LGLEVPLAEIVA
+378 LGLEVPLTEIVA
-390 MHIKELSPTFPE
+390 MHIKELSPTYPE

-413 INVEEKRYAE
+413 INVEEKRYFD
-423 TLKRGSDLVRREVAK
+423 TLRRGSDLVKRAIEK
-438 LKKKGINELP
+438 LKKKGIEELP
-448 LDKLIL
+448 LERLLL

-463 EIVAEVA
+463 EIVAEIA
-470 QREGIKVEIPD
+470 EREGIKVHIPD
-481 NFYTLVAEQ
+481 NFYTLVAKE
-490 AEKAGKEEK
+490 AERQTKKEEK
-499 KTAAEYVVDFEL
+499 TVEIVDFEL

-526 FMKEFDAEVLKVID
+526 FMREFEAKVLKVIN
-540 DWVVLNQ
+540 DWVILDQ

-559 DTGVLEVD
+559 DTGELNGVTVLE
-567 GEEVRVTNV
+567 V
-576 QKVGKVILHRVDKP
+576 QKVGKVILHRVERP
-590 ELFKPGAKVHGKLDW
+590 EEFKEGMTVHGKLDW
-605 DRRIQHMR
+605 TRRIQHMR

-654 ITEEELREIERL
+654 ITEEELRKIERL
-666 ANRVVMEN
+666 ANRIVMEN
-674 RKVTWEWLPR
+674 RRVAWEWLPR
-684 TEAEMKYGFRLYQ
+684 TEAEIKYGFRLYQ
-697 GGVVPGRTIRVVK
+697 GGVVPGRIIRVLR

-727 GLIGPIKILR
+727 CLVGPIKILR

-751 AGEAAIDWMQETEKL
+751 AGEAAVNWMQETERI
-766 LKKTAEIFR
+766 LKRTSEVFR
-775 VPPEKVPE
+775 VPPEKLPE
-783 TAERFFNEW
+783 TAGRFFNEW

-813 LEDKV
+813 LEDRI
-818 EKVGEVEFIGAVVE
+818 ERVGEVEFIGAVVE

-839 EAANRLRKEKRVVV
+839 ETANKLRKDKRVVL

-908 IEEVKKRLG
+908 IAEVKKRLG

>member
-1 MSMDM
+1 MSTSMDM
-6 TTRMFKE
+6 TTRMFRE
-13 EGWVRKKCPKC
+13 EGWIRKRCSRC
-24 GKYFWTLDPDRETC
+24 GHYFWTLDPDRKTC
-38 GDPPCDEYQFIG
+38 GDPPCDEYGFIG

-55 KKYTL
+55 RRYTL
-60 DEMREK
+60 DEMREA
-66 FLSFFEKHGHGRVKR
+66 FLGFFERYGHGRVKR
-81 YPVLP
+81 FPVLP

-110 ADPPANPLTISQ
+110 AEPPANPLTISQ

-170 FFTKELKMKPEDIT
+170 FFTKDLGMKPEEIT

-222 DADPSQVVEI
+222 GADPSQVVEI
-232 KGDYYVPMETKVV
+232 KGDHYVPMETKVV

-254 VWMSHGTPTA
+254 VWMSYGTPTA
-264 YDAVLNYVIEPLKRM
+264 YDAVLSYVVEPLKRM
-279 AGVEKIDER
+279 AGIEKIDER

-316 KRVGIGVEEL
+316 ERVGITVEEL
-326 EKAVRPYELIY
+326 EKVVRPYELAY

-378 LGLEVPLAEIVA
+378 LDLEVPLAEIVA
-390 MHIKELSPTFPE
+390 MHVKELSRTFPE
-402 FKEMEDVILDI
+402 FEEMEGVILDM

-423 TLKRGSDLVRREVAK
+423 TLKRGSDLVRREIAR
-438 LKKKGINELP
+438 LKKRGINELP
-448 LDKLIL
+448 LDRLIL

-463 EIVAEVA
+463 EIVAKVA
-470 QREGIKVEIPD
+470 RGEGIKVEVPD
-481 NFYTLVAEQ
+481 NFYTLIVKG
-490 AEKAGKEEK
+490 AEKDKK
-499 KTAAEYVVDFEL
+499 KTAGEYVVDFEL
-511 VKDLPD
+511 FKDLLD

-526 FMKEFDAEVLKVID
+526 FMREFDAEVLKVMD
-540 DWVVLNQ
+540 GWVVLDR

-553 GGGQPY
+553 GGGQPC
-559 DTGVLEVD
+559 DTGVLTVD
-567 GEEVRVTNV
+567 GEEVRVTDV
-576 QKVGKVILHRVDKP
+576 QKVGRVILHRIERP
-590 ELFKPGAKVHGKLDW
+590 ELFKPGARVHGRLDW
-605 DRRIQHMR
+605 GRRIQHMR

-636 GSQLHT
+636 GSQLHR
-642 DWARLDISHYKR
+642 DWARLDVSHYKR
-654 ITEEELREIERL
+654 ISEEELGKIERL

-684 TEAEMKYGFRLYQ
+684 TEAEQRYGFRLYQ
-697 GGVVPGRTIRVVK
+697 GGVVPGRVIRVLK

-727 GLIGPIKILR
+727 GLVGPIKILR

-751 AGEAAIDWMQETEKL
+751 AGEAAIDWMQKTEGL
-766 LKKTAEIFR
+766 LKKTAEVFR

-792 KEARKEVEKLRKELA
+792 KEARKEVEKLRKDLA

-813 LEDKV
+813 LEGKV
-818 EKVGEVEFIGAVVE
+818 EKVGDVEFIGAVIE
-832 GTMDDLR
+832 GTMNDLR
-839 EAANRLRKEKRVVV
+839 EAANRLRKDKRVVV
-853 LISREGHFV
+853 LISGRGQFV

-867 GLDLKAGELAKV
+867 DLDLKAGELARA
-879 ITSVAGGG
+879 ITGVAGGG
-887 GGGRKELAQGRIKN
+887 GGGRKELAQGRIGN
-901 PLKAEEA
+901 PLKAGEA
-908 IEEVKKRLG
+908 IEEVRRRLS

>member
-24 GKYFWTLDPDRETC
+24 GKYFWTLNPDRETC
-38 GDPPCDEYQFIG
+38 GDPPCDEYAFIG

-60 DEMREK
+60 EEMREA
-66 FLSFFEKHGHGRVKR
+66 FLGFFERNGHGRVKR

-149 AFNYPGKPIYWMDE
+149 AFNYPKKPIYWMDE
-163 TVELAFE
+163 TVEYAYE
-170 FFTKELKMKPEDIT
+170 FFTKDLRMKGEDIT

-213 FMQYKKAPK
+213 FMQYKLAPPN
-222 DADPSQVVEI
+222 ADPSQIVEI
-232 KGDYYVPMETKVV
+232 KGDKYVPMETRVV

-254 VWMSHGTPTA
+254 VWMSQGTPTA
-264 YDAVLNYVIEPLKRM
+264 YDAVLGYVVEPLKRM
-279 AGVEKIDER
+279 AGVDRIDER

-301 IEDMGDLRYLREQVA
+301 IEDMGDLKVLRREVA
-316 KRVGIGVEEL
+316 NKVGISVEEL

-373 RHLRE
+373 RNMRE
-378 LGLEVPLAEIVA
+378 LGINAPLSEIVA
-390 MHIKELSPTFPE
+390 MHIKALHKTYPE
-402 FKEMEDVILDI
+402 FREMEDVILDI
-413 INVEEKRYAE
+413 VDVEEKRYQE
-423 TLKRGSDLVRREVAK
+423 TLRRGSNLVKREVAK
-438 LKKKGINELP
+438 LKKSGKDEIP
-448 LDKLIL
+448 LENLIL
-454 FYESHGLTP
+454 YYESHGLTP
-463 EIVAEVA
+463 EIVKEVA
-470 QREGIKVEIPD
+470 EKEGIRVHIPD
-481 NFYTLVAEQ
+481 NFYTLVAKE
-490 AEKAGKEEK
+490 AERTVKEEEK
-499 KTAAEYVVDFEL
+499 KSIVDFEL
-511 VKDLPD
+511 LQDLPD

-526 FMKEFDAEVLKVID
+526 MMKEFDAKVLKILGE
-540 DWVVLNQ
+540 WVVLDQ

-553 GGGQPY
+553 GGGQPC
-559 DTGVLEVD
+559 DLGTLD
-567 GEEVRVTNV
+567 GIKILDV
-576 QKVGKVILHRVDKP
+576 QKVGKVILHKVERM
-590 ELFKPGAKVHGKLDW
+590 EFREGQRVHGKIDW
-605 DRRIQHMR
+605 ERRIQHMR

-630 KHVWQA
+630 SHVWQS

-642 DWARLDISHYKR
+642 DWARLDIAHYKR
-654 ITEEELREIERL
+654 IGEEELREIERL

-674 RKVTWEWLPR
+674 REVRWEWLPR
-684 TEAEMKYGFRLYQ
+684 TEAEQRYGFRLYQ
-697 GGVVPGRTIRVVK
+697 GGVVPGKVIRVLNIK
-710 IEDWDVQACGGT
+710 DWDVQACGGT

-751 AGEAAIDWMQETEKL
+751 AGEAAIKWMQESESIIKRTSGV
-766 LKKTAEIFR
+766 FR
-775 VPPEKVPE
+775 VPPEKLPD
-783 TAERFFNEW
+783 TAQKFFDEW
-792 KEARKEVEKLRKELA
+792 KNARKEVEKLKRELA

-813 LEDKV
+813 LESKV
-818 EKVGEVEFIGAVVE
+818 EKIKGIEFIGGIVE
-832 GTMDDLR
+832 GDIEHLR
-839 EAANRLRKEKRVVV
+839 EAALKLKKPNRVIAI
-853 LISREGHFV
+853 ISEDSGAVV

-867 GLDLKAGELAKV
+867 NVDHKAGDLV
-879 ITSVAGGG
+879 RIITSVAGGG
-887 GGGRKELAQGRIKN
+887 GGGKKDLAQGKIKN
-901 PLKAEEA
+901 ILKAKEA
-908 IEEVKKRLG
+908 LEEVKKKL

>member
-1 MSMDM
+1 MEFVMK
-6 TTRMFKE
+6 TKMFEE
-13 EGWVRKKCPKC
+13 EGWIRKTCKVC
-24 GKYFWTLDPDRETC
+24 GKPFWTLDPDRETC

-66 FLSFFEKHGHGRVKR
+66 FLSFFEKKGHGRVKR

-149 AFNYPGKPIYWMDE
+149 AFNYPGKPIYWVDE

-213 FMQYKKAPK
+213 FMQYKKAPEN
-222 DADPSQVVEI
+222 APPEQVVEI
-232 KGDYYVPMETKVV
+232 KGEKYVPMETKVV

-254 VWMSHGTPTA
+254 VWMSQGTPTA
-264 YDAVLNYVIEPLKRM
+264 YDAVLGYVIEPLKRM

-316 KRVGIGVEEL
+316 KRVGISVEEL
-326 EKAVRPYELIY
+326 EMLIRPYELIY

-390 MHIKELSPTFPE
+390 MHIKELHKTFPE
-402 FKEMEDVILDI
+402 FKEMEDIILEI
-413 INVEEKRYAE
+413 IELEEKKYAE
-423 TLKRGSDLVRREVAK
+423 TLRRGSDLVKREISK
-438 LKKKGINELP
+438 LKKKGIKEIP
-448 LDKLIL
+448 LEKLIT

-463 EIVAEVA
+463 EIVKEIAEK
-470 QREGIKVEIPD
+470 EGVEVKIPD
-481 NFYTLVAEQ
+481 NFYSLVAKE
-490 AEKAGKEEK
+490 AEKTREER
-499 KTAAEYVVDFEL
+499 EEEVVDFEL

-526 FMKEFDAEVLKVID
+526 FMKEFEATVLRVID
-540 DWVVLNQ
+540 DWVILNQ

-559 DTGVLEVD
+559 DTGVLVVD
-567 GEEVRVTNV
+567 GEEIKVTNV
-576 QKVGKVILHRVDKP
+576 QKVGKVILHKVENPGK
-590 ELFKPGAKVHGKLDW
+590 FKEGMKVRGRIDW

-618 HVLMGALVRVLG
+618 HILMGALVRVLG

-636 GSQLHT
+636 GSQLTT

-654 ITEEELREIERL
+654 ISDDELKRIEEL

-684 TEAEMKYGFRLYQ
+684 TEAEQRYGFRLYQ
-697 GGVVPGRTIRVVK
+697 GGVVPGREIRVVK

-722 HLPNT
+722 HLPYT
-727 GLIGPIKILR
+727 GLVGPIKILR

-751 AGEAAIDWMQETEKL
+751 CGEAAVKEWQKERDL
-766 LKKTAEIFR
+766 LKKASQILR

-783 TAERFFNEW
+783 TAERFFTEW

-813 LEDKV
+813 LEGKV
-818 EKVGEVEFIGAVVE
+818 EKINDIEFIGAIVE

-839 EAANRLRKEKRVVV
+839 EAANKLRKDNRIVV

-867 GLDLKAGELAKV
+867 ALDLKAGDLAKV
-879 ITSVAGGG
+879 ITSTAGGG
-887 GGGRKELAQGRIKN
+887 GGGRKELAQGKIKD
-901 PLKAEEA
+901 PEKAEKA
-908 IEEVKKRLG
+908 IKEIKDRLA

>member
-1 MSMDM
+1 
-6 TTRMFKE
+6 
-13 EGWVRKKCPKC
+13 
-24 GKYFWTLDPDRETC
+24 
-38 GDPPCDEYQFIG
+38 
-50 KPGIP
+50 
-55 KKYTL
+55 
-60 DEMREK
+60 
-66 FLSFFEKHGHGRVKR
+66 
-81 YPVLP
+81 
-86 RWRDDVLLV
+86 
-95 GASIMDFQPWVISGE
+95 
-110 ADPPANPLTISQ
+110 
-122 PSIRFTDID
+122 
-131 NVGITGRHFTIFE
+131 
-144 MMAHH
+144 
-149 AFNYPGKPIYWMDE
+149 
-163 TVELAFE
+163 
-170 FFTKELKMKPEDIT
+170 MKPEDIT

-213 FMQYKKAPK
+213 FMQYKKAPA

-232 KGDYYVPMETKVV
+232 KGDYYVPMETRVV

-264 YDAVLNYVIEPLKRM
+264 YDAVLGYVIEPLKKM

-316 KRVGIGVEEL
+316 KRVGISVEEL

-378 LGLEVPLAEIVA
+378 LGLEIPLAEIVA

-423 TLKRGSDLVRREVAK
+423 TLRRGSDLVKREIAK

-448 LDKLIL
+448 LEKLIL

-470 QREGIKVEIPD
+470 EKEGIKVNIPD
-481 NFYTLVAEQ
+481 NFYTLVAKEAEKQ
-490 AEKAGKEEK
+490 AEKKE
-499 KTAAEYVVDFEL
+499 AAEYVVDFEL

-526 FMKEFDAEVLKVID
+526 FMKEFDARVLKVIA
-540 DWVVLNQ
+540 DWVVLDQ

-559 DTGVLEVD
+559 DTGVLEVN
-567 GEEVRVTNV
+567 GEKVKVTNV
-576 QKVGKVILHRVDKP
+576 QKVGKVILHKVEKP
-590 ELFKPGAKVHGKLDW
+590 ELFKEGVTVHGRLDW

-697 GGVVPGRTIRVVK
+697 GGVVPGRVIRVLK

-751 AGEAAIDWMQETEKL
+751 AGEAAINWMQETERL
-766 LKKTAEIFR
+766 LKRTAEIFR

-813 LEDKV
+813 LQEKV
-818 EKVGEVEFIGAVVE
+818 EKVGNVEFIGAVVE
-832 GTMDDLR
+832 GTIDDLR
-839 EAANRLRKEKRVVV
+839 EAANRLRKENRVVV

-908 IEEVKKRLG
+908 IEEVKKMLG

>member
-1 MSMDM
+1 MGMDM

-13 EGWVRKKCPKC
+13 EGWIRKQCPKC
-24 GKYFWTLDPDRETC
+24 GKFFWTLDPDRETC
-38 GDPPCDEYQFIG
+38 GDPPCDEYSFIG

-170 FFTKELKMKPEDIT
+170 FFTKELGMKAEDIT

-213 FMQYKKAPK
+213 FMQYKKAPAN
-222 DADPSQVVEI
+222 ADPSQVVEI
-232 KGDYYVPMETKVV
+232 KGDYYVPMETRVV

-264 YDAVLNYVIEPLKRM
+264 YDAVLGYVIEPLKRM
-279 AGVEKIDER
+279 AGIERIDER

-316 KRVGIGVEEL
+316 KRVGISVEEL
-326 EKAVRPYELIY
+326 EKAVRPYELLY
-337 AIADHTKALTFMLAD
+337 AIADHTKTLTFMLAD

-378 LGLEVPLAEIVA
+378 LGLELPLSEIVA
-390 MHIKELSPTFPE
+390 MHIKELSPTYPE

-413 INVEEKRYAE
+413 INVEEKRYQE
-423 TLKRGSDLVRREVAK
+423 TLKRGSDLVKREIAK
-438 LKKKGINELP
+438 LKKKGINEIP

-470 QREGIKVEIPD
+470 QKEGVKVEIPD
-481 NFYTLVAEQ
+481 NFYTLI
-490 AEKAGKEEK
+490 AEKAEKAEK
-499 KTAAEYVVDFEL
+499 KTAGEYVVDFEL

-540 DWVVLNQ
+540 DWVVLDQ

-559 DTGVLEVD
+559 DTGTLEVN
-567 GEEVRVTNV
+567 GEEVGVTNV
-576 QKVGKVILHRVDKP
+576 QKVGKVILHKVEKP
-590 ELFKPGAKVHGKLDW
+590 GAFKEGAKVHGKLDW

-642 DWARLDISHYKR
+642 DWARLDIAHYKR
-654 ITEEELREIERL
+654 ITEDELREIERL

-674 RKVTWEWLPR
+674 RRVTWEWLPR

-697 GGVVPGRTIRVVK
+697 GGVVPGRVIRVLK

-751 AGEAAIDWMQETEKL
+751 AGEAAINWMQETERL
-766 LKKTAEIFR
+766 LKKTAEVFR

-783 TAERFFNEW
+783 TAERFFSEW

-813 LEDKV
+813 LENEV
-818 EKVGEVEFIGAVVE
+818 EKVNGIEFIGKVVE
-832 GTMDDLR
+832 GTIDDLR
-839 EAANRLRKEKRVVV
+839 EAANKLRKENRVVV
-853 LISREGHFV
+853 LITREGHFV

-867 GLDLKAGELAKV
+867 ALDLKAGELAKI

-887 GGGRKELAQGRIKN
+887 GGGRNELAQGRIKN

-908 IEEVKKRLG
+908 IAEVRKRLG

>member
-1 MSMDM
+1 MGMDM
-6 TTRMFKE
+6 TTRMFEE
-13 EGWVRKKCPKC
+13 EGWIRKQCPKC
-24 GKYFWTLDPDRETC
+24 GRFFWTLDPNRKTC
-38 GDPPCDEYQFIG
+38 GDPPCDEYSFIG

-55 KKYTL
+55 RKYTL
-60 DEMREK
+60 DEMREA
-66 FLSFFEKHGHGRVKR
+66 FLSFFERHGHGRVKR
-81 YPVLP
+81 FPVLP

-149 AFNYPGKPIYWMDE
+149 AFNYPGKPLYWMDE

-170 FFTKELKMKPEDIT
+170 FFTKRLGMKAEDIT

-213 FMQYKKAPK
+213 FMQYKKAPEN
-222 DADPSQVVEI
+222 ADPSRIIEI
-232 KGDYYVPMETKVV
+232 KGDYYVPMETRVV

-264 YDAVLNYVIEPLKRM
+264 YDAVLGYAVEPLKKM
-279 AGVEKIDER
+279 AGIERIDNR

-301 IEDMGDLRYLREQVA
+301 IDDMSDLRYLREQVA
-316 KRVGIGVEEL
+316 KKVGINVEEL
-326 EKAVRPYELIY
+326 EKTVRPYELIY
-337 AIADHTKALTFMLAD
+337 AIADHTKALTFMLVD
-352 GVIPSNVK
+352 GVIPSNAK

-390 MHIKELSPTFPE
+390 MHIKELSQTYPE
-402 FKEMEDVILDI
+402 FREMEEVVLDI
-413 INVEEKRYAE
+413 INVEEKRYRE
-423 TLKRGSDLVRREVAK
+423 TLKRGSDLVKREITR
-438 LKKKGINELP
+438 LKKTGEVEIP
-448 LDKLIL
+448 LEKLIL

-463 EIVAEVA
+463 EIVREVA
-470 QREGIKVEIPD
+470 GGEGLRVEIPD
-481 NFYTLVAEQ
+481 NFYTLVAEK
-490 AEKAGKEEK
+490 AEKAEK
-499 KTAAEYVVDFEL
+499 KIAAEYVVDFEL
-511 VKDLPD
+511 VKELSD
-517 TRTLYYEDP
+517 TRTLYYENP
-526 FMKEFDAEVLKVID
+526 LMREFDARVLKAID
-540 DWVVLNQ
+540 GWVVLDG

-553 GGGQPY
+553 GGGQPP
-559 DTGVLEVD
+559 DTGVLAVN
-567 GEEVRVTNV
+567 GEEVKVTDV
-576 QKVGKVILHRVDKP
+576 QKVGKVILHRVERP
-590 ELFKPGAKVHGKLDW
+590 ELFREGVIVHGRLDW
-605 DRRIQHMR
+605 NRRIQHMR

-642 DWARLDISHYKR
+642 NWARLDISHYKR

-674 RKVTWEWLPR
+674 RRVTWEWLPR

-697 GGVVPGRTIRVVK
+697 GGVVPGRTIRVLK
-710 IEDWDVQACGGT
+710 IKDWDVQACGGT

-751 AGEAAIDWMQETEKL
+751 AGEAAINWMQETDSL

-792 KEARKEVEKLRKELA
+792 KAAKKEAEKLRKELA

-813 LEDKV
+813 LES
-818 EKVGEVEFIGAVVE
+818 EVERIGDVEFTGKVVE
-832 GTMDDLR
+832 GTIDDLR
-839 EAANRLRKEKRVVV
+839 EAANKLRKDKRVVV
-853 LISREGHFV
+853 LITREGHFV

-867 GLDLKAGELAKV
+867 ALRLKAGELAKI

-887 GGGRKELAQGRIKN
+887 GGGRRELAQGRIKN

-908 IEEVKKRLG
+908 IAEVKKYLG

>member
-1 MSMDM
+1 MEFVMK
-6 TTRMFKE
+6 TKMFEE
-13 EGWVRKKCPKC
+13 EGWIRKTCKVC
-24 GKYFWTLDPDRETC
+24 GKPFWTLDPDRETC

-66 FLSFFEKHGHGRVKR
+66 FLSFFEKKGHGRVKR

-213 FMQYKKAPK
+213 FMQYKKAPEN
-222 DADPSQVVEI
+222 APPEQVVEI
-232 KGDYYVPMETKVV
+232 KGEKYVPMETKVV

-254 VWMSHGTPTA
+254 VWMSQGTPTA
-264 YDAVLNYVIEPLKRM
+264 YDAVLGYVIEPLKRM

-316 KRVGIGVEEL
+316 KRVGISVEEL
-326 EKAVRPYELIY
+326 ERLIRPYEFIY

-390 MHIKELSPTFPE
+390 MHIKELHKTFPE
-402 FKEMEDVILDI
+402 FKEMEDIILEI
-413 INVEEKRYAE
+413 IELEEKKYAE
-423 TLKRGSDLVRREVAK
+423 TLRRGSDLVKREISK
-438 LKKKGINELP
+438 LKKKGIKEIP
-448 LDKLIL
+448 LEKLIT

-463 EIVAEVA
+463 EIVKEIAEK
-470 QREGIKVEIPD
+470 EGVEVKIPD
-481 NFYTLVAEQ
+481 NFYSLVAKE
-490 AEKAGKEEK
+490 AEKTKEER
-499 KTAAEYVVDFEL
+499 EEEVVDFEL

-526 FMKEFDAEVLKVID
+526 FIKEFEATVLRVID
-540 DWVVLNQ
+540 DWVILNQ

-559 DTGVLEVD
+559 DTGVLVVG
-567 GEEVRVTNV
+567 GEEIKVTNV
-576 QKVGKVILHRVDKP
+576 QKVGRVILHKVENPGK
-590 ELFKPGAKVHGKLDW
+590 FKEGVKVRGRIDW

-618 HVLMGALVRVLG
+618 HILMGALVRVLG

-636 GSQLHT
+636 GSQLTT

-654 ITEEELREIERL
+654 ISDDELKRIEEL

-684 TEAEMKYGFRLYQ
+684 TEAEQRYGFRLYQ
-697 GGVVPGRTIRVVK
+697 GGVVPGREIRVVK

-722 HLPNT
+722 HLPYT
-727 GLIGPIKILR
+727 GLVGPIKILR

-751 AGEAAIDWMQETEKL
+751 CGEAAVKEWQKERDL
-766 LKKTAEIFR
+766 LKKASQILR

-813 LEDKV
+813 LEGKV
-818 EKVGEVEFIGAVVE
+818 EKINDIEFIGAIVE

-839 EAANRLRKEKRVVV
+839 EAANKLRKDNRIVV

-867 GLDLKAGELAKV
+867 ALDLKAGDLAKV
-879 ITSVAGGG
+879 ITSTAGGG
-887 GGGRKELAQGRIKN
+887 GGGRKELAQGKIKD
-901 PLKAEEA
+901 PEKAEKA
-908 IEEVKKRLG
+908 IKEIKDRLA

>member
-13 EGWVRKKCPKC
+13 EGWIRKRCPKC

-38 GDPPCDEYQFIG
+38 GDPPCDEYGFIG

-60 DEMREK
+60 DEMREA
-66 FLSFFEKHGHGRVKR
+66 FLSFFEKHSHGRVKR

-170 FFTKELKMKPEDIT
+170 FFTKELGMKPEDIT

-213 FMQYKKAPK
+213 FMQYKKAPEN
-222 DADPSQVVEI
+222 ADPSQVVEI
-232 KGDYYVPMETKVV
+232 KGDYYVPMETRVV

-264 YDAVLNYVIEPLKRM
+264 YDAVLGYVIEPLKKM

-316 KRVGIGVEEL
+316 KRVGITVEEL

-413 INVEEKRYAE
+413 INVEEKRYQE
-423 TLKRGSDLVRREVAK
+423 TLKRGSDLVRREIAK

-448 LDKLIL
+448 LEKLIL

-470 QREGIKVEIPD
+470 QKEGIKVEIPD
-481 NFYTLVAEQ
+481 NFYTLVAKQ
-490 AEKAGKEEK
+490 AEKTEK

-511 VKDLPD
+511 VKDLPE

-526 FMKEFDAEVLKVID
+526 FMKEFDAEVVKVIE

-559 DTGVLEVD
+559 DTGVLEIN

-576 QKVGKVILHRVDKP
+576 QKVGKVILHKVERP
-590 ELFKPGAKVHGKLDW
+590 ELFKEGAKVHGKLDW

-697 GGVVPGRTIRVVK
+697 GGVVPGRVIRVLK

-813 LEDKV
+813 LENRV
-818 EKVGEVEFIGAVVE
+818 EKVGEIEFIGAVVD

-862 VAVGD
+862 VAVGV
-867 GLDLKAGELAKV
+867 GLDLKAGELAKI

>member
-1 MSMDM
+1 MGMDM

-38 GDPPCDEYQFIG
+38 GDPPCDEYGFIG

-213 FMQYKKAPK
+213 FMQYKKAPEN
-222 DADPSQVVEI
+222 ADPSQVVEI

-264 YDAVLNYVIEPLKRM
+264 YDAVLGYVIEPLKKM

-316 KRVGIGVEEL
+316 KRVGITVEEL

-413 INVEEKRYAE
+413 INVEEKRYHE
-423 TLKRGSDLVRREVAK
+423 TLKRGSDLVRREIAK

-448 LDKLIL
+448 LEKLIL

-470 QREGIKVEIPD
+470 QKEGIKVEIPD
-481 NFYTLVAEQ
+481 NFYTLVAKQ
-490 AEKAGKEEK
+490 AEKTEK
-499 KTAAEYVVDFEL
+499 KTVAEYVVDFEL
-511 VKDLPD
+511 VKDLPE

-526 FMKEFDAEVLKVID
+526 FMKEFDAEVVKVID

-559 DTGVLEVD
+559 DTGTLEVD

-590 ELFKPGAKVHGKLDW
+590 ELFKKGAKVHGKLDW

-751 AGEAAIDWMQETEKL
+751 AGEAAIDWMQETERL

-813 LEDKV
+813 LENKV
-818 EKVGEVEFIGAVVE
+818 EKVGDIEFIGAVVE
-832 GTMDDLR
+832 GTMNDLR

-867 GLDLKAGELAKV
+867 GLDLKAGELAKI

-908 IEEVKKRLG
+908 IEEVKRRLG

>member
-1 MSMDM
+1 MDM
-6 TTRMFKE
+6 TTRMFRE
-13 EGWVRKKCPKC
+13 EGWIRKTCKVC
-24 GKYFWTLDPDRETC
+24 GKPFWTLDPDRETC
-38 GDPPCDEYQFIG
+38 GDPPCDEYRFIG

-55 KKYTL
+55 KRYTL

-66 FLSFFEKHGHGRVKR
+66 FLGFFEKRGHGRIKR

-110 ADPPANPLTISQ
+110 AEPPANPLTISQ

-131 NVGITGRHFTIFE
+131 NVGITGRHFTVFE

-149 AFNYPGKPIYWMDE
+149 AFNYPGKPVYWMDE

-170 FFTKELKMKPEDIT
+170 FFTKELGMKAEDIT

-213 FMQYKKAPK
+213 FMQYKKAPEN
-222 DADPSQVVEI
+222 ADPGQVVEI
-232 KGDYYVPMETKVV
+232 KGDFYVPMETKVV

-254 VWMSHGTPTA
+254 VWMSQGTPTA
-264 YDAVLNYVIEPLKRM
+264 YDAVLGYVIEPLKKL
-279 AGVEKIDER
+279 AGIERIDER

-301 IEDMGDLRYLREQVA
+301 IEDRGDLRYLREQVA
-316 KRVGIGVEEL
+316 KRVGISAEEL

-337 AIADHTKALTFMLAD
+337 AIADHTKALTFMIAD
-352 GVIPSNVK
+352 GVIPSNIK

-402 FKEMEDVILDI
+402 FREMEDVILDV
-413 INVEEKRYAE
+413 INVEEKRYQE
-423 TLKRGSDLVRREVAK
+423 TLERGSDLVKREIAR
-438 LKKKGINELP
+438 LKNAGKGEIP
-448 LDKLIL
+448 LERLIL

-463 EIVAEVA
+463 EIVKEVA
-470 QREGIKVEIPD
+470 EKEGVRVEIPD
-481 NFYTLVAEQ
+481 NFYTLVAKQ
-490 AEKAGKEEK
+490 AEKAGKAE
-499 KTAAEYVVDFEL
+499 AVEYVVDFEL

-526 FMKEFDAEVLKVID
+526 FMREFDAEVLRVID
-540 DWVVLNQ
+540 DWVVLNA
-547 TAFYPE
+547 TSFYPE

-559 DTGVLEVD
+559 DTGVLAVD
-567 GEEVRVTNV
+567 GEEVKVTSV
-576 QKVGKVILHRVDKP
+576 QKVGKVILHRVERP
-590 ELFKPGAKVHGKLDW
+590 ELFREGARVHGRINW
-605 DRRIQHMR
+605 ERRIQHMR

-636 GSQLHT
+636 GSQLST

-654 ITEEELREIERL
+654 ISEEELREIERL

-684 TEAEMKYGFRLYQ
+684 TEAEQKYGFRLYQ
-697 GGVVPGRTIRVVK
+697 GGVVPGRAIRVLK

-751 AGEAAIDWMQETEKL
+751 AGEAAINWMQETEGII
-766 LKKTAEIFR
+766 KKTAEIFR

-813 LEDKV
+813 LESGV
-818 EKVGEVEFIGAVVE
+818 EKVGEVEFIGRVVE
-832 GTMDDLR
+832 GTIDDLR
-839 EAANRLRKEKRVVV
+839 EAANKLRKDKRVVI
-853 LISREGHFV
+853 LITGEGHFV

-867 GLDLKAGELAKV
+867 SLDITAEELAKV
-879 ITSVAGGG
+879 ITGVAGGG

-901 PLKAEEA
+901 PLKAGEA

>member
-1 MSMDM
+1 MGMDM

-13 EGWVRKKCPKC
+13 EGWMRKQCPKC
-24 GKYFWTLDPDRETC
+24 GKFFWTLDPDRETC
-38 GDPPCDEYQFIG
+38 GDPPCDEYGFIG

-55 KKYTL
+55 RKYTL
-60 DEMREK
+60 DEMREA
-66 FLSFFEKHGHGRVKR
+66 FLGFFERHGHGRVKR

-170 FFTKELKMKPEDIT
+170 FFTKELGMKAEDIT

-222 DADPSQVVEI
+222 NADPSQVVEI
-232 KGDYYVPMETKVV
+232 KGDFYVPMETRVV

-264 YDAVLNYVIEPLKRM
+264 YDAVLGYVVEPLKKL
-279 AGVEKIDER
+279 AGIERIDEK

-316 KRVGIGVEEL
+316 GKVGITVEEL

-378 LGLEVPLAEIVA
+378 LGLEMPLAEIVA
-390 MHIKELSPTFPE
+390 MHIKELSPTYPE
-402 FKEMEDVILDI
+402 FKEMEGVILDI
-413 INVEEKRYAE
+413 INVEEKRYQE
-423 TLKRGSDLVRREVAK
+423 TLKRGSDLVKREIAK
-438 LKKKGINELP
+438 LKKKGLNELP

-470 QREGIKVEIPD
+470 QKEGVKVEIPD
-481 NFYTLVAEQ
+481 NFYTIVAKE
-490 AEKAGKEEK
+490 AEKEREEAGK
-499 KTAAEYVVDFEL
+499 YVVDFEL

-526 FMKEFDAEVLKVID
+526 FMREFDAEVLKVID
-540 DWVVLNQ
+540 GWVVLDQ

-559 DTGVLEVD
+559 DTGVLILN
-567 GEEVRVTNV
+567 GEEVKVTNV
-576 QKVGKVILHRVDKP
+576 QKVGKVILHRVERP
-590 ELFKPGAKVHGKLDW
+590 EPFKAGAKVHGKLNW
-605 DRRIQHMR
+605 GRRIQHMR

-636 GSQLHT
+636 GSQLST

-654 ITEEELREIERL
+654 VSEEELREIERL

-674 RKVTWEWLPR
+674 RRVTWEWLPR
-684 TEAEMKYGFRLYQ
+684 TEAEMRYGFRLYQ
-697 GGVVPGRTIRVVK
+697 GGVVPGRVIRVLK

-751 AGEAAIDWMQETEKL
+751 AGEAAINWMQETEKL
-766 LKKTAEIFR
+766 LKKTAGVFR

-792 KEARKEVEKLRKELA
+792 KQAKKEAEKLRKELA

-813 LEDKV
+813 LENEV
-818 EKVGEVEFIGAVVE
+818 ERITGVEFIGRVVE
-832 GTMDDLR
+832 GSPDDLR

-853 LISREGHFV
+853 LITREGHFV

-887 GGGRKELAQGRIKN
+887 GGGRRELAQGRIKN

-908 IEEVKKRLG
+908 IEEVKRRLG

>member
-6 TTRMFKE
+6 STRMFRE
-13 EGWVRKKCPKC
+13 EGWIRKQCPKC
-24 GKYFWTLDPDRETC
+24 GKFFWTLDPDRETC
-38 GDPPCDEYQFIG
+38 GDPPCDEYSFIG

-55 KKYTL
+55 KKYSL
-60 DEMREK
+60 EEMREK
-66 FLSFFEKHGHGRVKR
+66 FLNFFEKHGHGRVKR
-81 YPVLP
+81 FPVLP

-170 FFTKELKMKPEDIT
+170 FFTKELGMKAEDIT

-213 FMQYKKAPK
+213 FMQYKKAPEN
-222 DADPSQVVEI
+222 ADPSQVVEI
-232 KGDYYVPMETKVV
+232 KGDYYVPMETRVV

-254 VWMSHGTPTA
+254 VWMSQGTPTA
-264 YDAVLNYVIEPLKRM
+264 YDAVLGYVVEPLKRM
-279 AGVEKIDER
+279 AGIEKIDES

-316 KRVGIGVEEL
+316 NKVGITIEEL
-326 EKAVRPYELIY
+326 EGVVRPYELVY

-378 LGLEVPLAEIVA
+378 LGLELPLSEIVA
-390 MHIKELSPTFPE
+390 LHIKELSPTFPE

-413 INVEEKRYAE
+413 INVEEKRYQE
-423 TLKRGSDLVRREVAK
+423 TLRRGSDLVKREIAK
-438 LKKKGINELP
+438 LKKKGIDELP
-448 LDKLIL
+448 LEKLIL

-470 QREGIKVEIPD
+470 HKEGVKVEIPD
-481 NFYTLVAEQ
+481 NFYTLI
-490 AEKAGKEEK
+490 AEKAEKMEK
-499 KTAAEYVVDFEL
+499 KTAGEYVVDFEL

-559 DTGVLEVD
+559 DTGVLSVE
-567 GEEVRVTNV
+567 GEEVKVTNV
-576 QKVGKVILHRVDKP
+576 QKVGKVILHRVDRP
-590 ELFKPGAKVHGKLDW
+590 ELFKPGVKVHGRLDW

-654 ITEEELREIERL
+654 ITGEELREIERL

-674 RKVTWEWLPR
+674 RPVRWEWLPR
-684 TEAEMKYGFRLYQ
+684 TEAEQKYGFRLYQ
-697 GGVVPGRTIRVVK
+697 GGVVPGRVIRVLK

-737 TERIQDGVERIIFA
+737 TERIQDGVERIVFA
-751 AGEAAIDWMQETEKL
+751 AGEAAINWMQETEKL
-766 LKKTAEIFR
+766 LKRTAEIFR

-792 KEARKEVEKLRKELA
+792 KEARKEAEKLRKELA
-807 KLLVYE
+807 NLLVYE
-813 LEDKV
+813 LENKV
-818 EKVGEVEFIGAVVE
+818 EKVGEIEFLGAVVE

-839 EAANRLRKEKRVVV
+839 EAANRLRKEKRVIV

-867 GLDLKAGELAKV
+867 TLDIKAGELAKV

-901 PLKAEEA
+901 PLKAEGA
-908 IEEVKKRLG
+908 IAEVRKALL

>member
-13 EGWVRKKCPKC
+13 EGWIRKQCPKC
-24 GKYFWTLDPDRETC
+24 GKFFWTLDPDRETC

-81 YPVLP
+81 FPVLP

-131 NVGITGRHFTIFE
+131 NVGITGRHFTMFE

-170 FFTKELKMKPEDIT
+170 FFTKELKMKAEDIT

-213 FMQYKKAPK
+213 FMQYKKAPEN
-222 DADPSQVVEI
+222 ADPSQVVEI
-232 KGDYYVPMETKVV
+232 KGDYYVPMETRVV

-264 YDAVLNYVIEPLKRM
+264 YDAVLGYVVEPLKRM
-279 AGVEKIDER
+279 AGIERIDER

-316 KRVGIGVEEL
+316 KKVGISVEEL

-337 AIADHTKALTFMLAD
+337 AIADHTKTLTFMLAD

-378 LGLEVPLAEIVA
+378 LGLELPLSEIVA
-390 MHIKELSPTFPE
+390 MHIKELSPTYPE
-402 FKEMEDVILDI
+402 FREMEDVILDI
-413 INVEEKRYAE
+413 INVEEKRYQE
-423 TLKRGSDLVRREVAK
+423 TLKRGSDLVKREIAK
-438 LKKKGINELP
+438 LKKKGINEIP

-470 QREGIKVEIPD
+470 QKEGVKVEIPD
-481 NFYTLVAEQ
+481 NFYTLVAKE
-490 AEKAGKEEK
+490 AEKTEK
-499 KTAAEYVVDFEL
+499 KTAGEYVVDFEL
-511 VKDLPD
+511 VKGLPD
-517 TRTLYYEDP
+517 TRTLYYENP

-540 DWVVLNQ
+540 DWVVLDG

-559 DTGVLEVD
+559 DTGTLNVN
-567 GEEVRVTNV
+567 GEEVKVTNV
-576 QKVGKVILHRVDKP
+576 QKVGKVILHKVERP
-590 ELFKPGAKVHGKLDW
+590 ELFKEGARVHGRLDW

-636 GSQLHT
+636 GSQLHK
-642 DWARLDISHYKR
+642 DWARLDIAHYKR

-674 RKVTWEWLPR
+674 RRVTWEWLPR

-697 GGVVPGRTIRVVK
+697 GGVVPGRVIRVLK

-751 AGEAAIDWMQETEKL
+751 AGEAAINWMQETERL
-766 LKKTAEIFR
+766 LKRTAEIFR

-783 TAERFFNEW
+783 TAERFFSEW

-813 LEDKV
+813 LENRV
-818 EKVGEVEFIGAVVE
+818 EKVGGVEFIGAVVE
-832 GTMDDLR
+832 GTMEDLR
-839 EAANRLRKEKRVVV
+839 EAANRLRKDKRVIV
-853 LISREGHFV
+853 LISRKGHFV

>member
-13 EGWVRKKCPKC
+13 EGWIRKQCPKC

-149 AFNYPGKPIYWMDE
+149 AFNYPGKPVYWMDE

-170 FFTKELKMKPEDIT
+170 FFTKELGMKPEDIT

-213 FMQYKKAPK
+213 FMQYKKAPEN
-222 DADPSQVVEI
+222 ADPSQVVEI
-232 KGDYYVPMETKVV
+232 KGDYYVPMETRVV

-264 YDAVLNYVIEPLKRM
+264 YDAVLGYVIEPLKKM

-288 ILMENSRLAGMFD
+288 ILMENSRLAGIFD

-316 KRVGIGVEEL
+316 KRVGITVEEL

-413 INVEEKRYAE
+413 INVEEKRYHE
-423 TLKRGSDLVRREVAK
+423 TLKRGSDLVRREIAK

-448 LDKLIL
+448 LEKLIL

-470 QREGIKVEIPD
+470 QKEGIKVEIPD
-481 NFYTLVAEQ
+481 NFYTLVAKQ
-490 AEKAGKEEK
+490 AEKTEK

-511 VKDLPD
+511 VKDLPE

-526 FMKEFDAEVLKVID
+526 FMKEFDAEVVKVID

-559 DTGVLEVD
+559 DTGTLKVN
-567 GEEVRVTNV
+567 GEEVKVTNV

-674 RKVTWEWLPR
+674 REVTWEWLPR

-751 AGEAAIDWMQETEKL
+751 AGEAAVDWMQETERL

-775 VPPEKVPE
+775 VPVEKVPE

-813 LEDKV
+813 LEDKA
-818 EKVGEVEFIGAVVE
+818 EKVGGVEFIGAVVE

-867 GLDLKAGELAKV
+867 GLDLKAGELAKI

>member
-24 GKYFWTLDPDRETC
+24 GKYFWTLNPDRETC
-38 GDPPCDEYQFIG
+38 GDPPCDEYAFIG

-60 DEMREK
+60 EEMREA
-66 FLSFFEKHGHGRVKR
+66 FLGFFERNGHGRVKR

-149 AFNYPGKPIYWMDE
+149 AFNYPKKPIYWMDE
-163 TVELAFE
+163 TVEYAYE
-170 FFTKELKMKPEDIT
+170 FFTKDLRMKGEDIT

-213 FMQYKKAPK
+213 FMQYKLAPPN
-222 DADPSQVVEI
+222 ADPSQIVEI
-232 KGDYYVPMETKVV
+232 KGDKYVPMETRVV

-254 VWMSHGTPTA
+254 VWMSQGTPTA
-264 YDAVLNYVIEPLKRM
+264 YDAVLGYVVEPLKRM
-279 AGVEKIDER
+279 AGVDRIDER

-301 IEDMGDLRYLREQVA
+301 IEDMGDLKVLRREVA
-316 KRVGIGVEEL
+316 NKVGISVEEL

-373 RHLRE
+373 RNMRE
-378 LGLEVPLAEIVA
+378 LGINAPLSEIVA
-390 MHIKELSPTFPE
+390 MHIKALHKTYPE
-402 FKEMEDVILDI
+402 FREMEDVILDI
-413 INVEEKRYAE
+413 VDVEEKRYQE
-423 TLKRGSDLVRREVAK
+423 TLRRGSNLVKREVAK
-438 LKKKGINELP
+438 LKKSGKDEIP
-448 LDKLIL
+448 LENLIL
-454 FYESHGLTP
+454 YYESHGLTP
-463 EIVAEVA
+463 EIVKEVA
-470 QREGIKVEIPD
+470 EKEGIRVHIPD
-481 NFYTLVAEQ
+481 NFYTLVAKE
-490 AEKAGKEEK
+490 AERTVKEEEK
-499 KTAAEYVVDFEL
+499 KSIVDFEL
-511 VKDLPD
+511 LQDLPD

-526 FMKEFDAEVLKVID
+526 MMKEFDAKVLKILGE
-540 DWVVLNQ
+540 WVVLDQ

-553 GGGQPY
+553 GGGQPC
-559 DTGVLEVD
+559 DLGTLD
-567 GEEVRVTNV
+567 GIKILDV
-576 QKVGKVILHRVDKP
+576 QKIGKVILHKVERM
-590 ELFKPGAKVHGKLDW
+590 EFREGQRVHGKIDW
-605 DRRIQHMR
+605 ERRIQHMR

-630 KHVWQA
+630 SHVWQS

-642 DWARLDISHYKR
+642 DWARLDIAHYKR
-654 ITEEELREIERL
+654 IGEEELREIERL

-674 RKVTWEWLPR
+674 REVRWEWLPR
-684 TEAEMKYGFRLYQ
+684 TEAEQRYGFRLYQ
-697 GGVVPGRTIRVVK
+697 GGVVPGKVIRVLNIK
-710 IEDWDVQACGGT
+710 DWDVQACGGT

-751 AGEAAIDWMQETEKL
+751 AGEAAIKWMQESESIIKRTSGV
-766 LKKTAEIFR
+766 FR
-775 VPPEKVPE
+775 VPPEKLPD
-783 TAERFFNEW
+783 TAQKFFDEW
-792 KEARKEVEKLRKELA
+792 KNARKEVEKLKRELA

-813 LEDKV
+813 LESKV
-818 EKVGEVEFIGAVVE
+818 EKIKGIEFIGGIVE
-832 GTMDDLR
+832 GDIEHLR
-839 EAANRLRKEKRVVV
+839 EAALKLKKPNRVIAI
-853 LISREGHFV
+853 ISEDSGAVV

-867 GLDLKAGELAKV
+867 NVDHKAGDLV
-879 ITSVAGGG
+879 RIITSVAGGG
-887 GGGRKELAQGRIKN
+887 GGGKKDLAQGKIKN
-901 PLKAEEA
+901 ILKAKEA
-908 IEEVKKRLG
+908 LEEVKKKL

>member
-1 MSMDM
+1 MGMDM

-13 EGWVRKKCPKC
+13 EGWIRKQCPKC
-24 GKYFWTLDPDRETC
+24 GKFFWTLDPDRETC
-38 GDPPCDEYQFIG
+38 GDPPCDEYSFIG

-170 FFTKELKMKPEDIT
+170 FFTKELGMKAEDIT

-213 FMQYKKAPK
+213 FMQYKKAPAN
-222 DADPSQVVEI
+222 ADPSQVVEI
-232 KGDYYVPMETKVV
+232 KGDYYVPMETRVV

-264 YDAVLNYVIEPLKRM
+264 YDAVLGYVIEPLKRM
-279 AGVEKIDER
+279 AGIERIDER

-316 KRVGIGVEEL
+316 KRVGISVEEL
-326 EKAVRPYELIY
+326 EKAVRPYELLY
-337 AIADHTKALTFMLAD
+337 AIADHTKTLTFMLAD

-378 LGLEVPLAEIVA
+378 LGLELPLSEIVA
-390 MHIKELSPTFPE
+390 MHIKELSPTYPE

-413 INVEEKRYAE
+413 INVEEKRYQE
-423 TLKRGSDLVRREVAK
+423 TLKRGSDLVKREIAK
-438 LKKKGINELP
+438 LKKKGINEIP

-470 QREGIKVEIPD
+470 QKEGVKVEIPD
-481 NFYTLVAEQ
+481 NFYTLI
-490 AEKAGKEEK
+490 AEKAEKAEK
-499 KTAAEYVVDFEL
+499 KTAGEYVVDFEL

-559 DTGVLEVD
+559 DTGTLEVN
-567 GEEVRVTNV
+567 GEEVGVTNV
-576 QKVGKVILHRVDKP
+576 QKVGKVILHKVEKP
-590 ELFKPGAKVHGKLDW
+590 GAFKEGAKVHGKLDW

-642 DWARLDISHYKR
+642 DWARLDIAHYKR

-697 GGVVPGRTIRVVK
+697 GGVVPGRVIRVLK

-751 AGEAAIDWMQETEKL
+751 AGEAAINWMQETERL
-766 LKKTAEIFR
+766 LKKTAEVFR

-783 TAERFFNEW
+783 TAERFFSEW

-813 LEDKV
+813 LENEV
-818 EKVGEVEFIGAVVE
+818 EKVNGIEFIGKVVE
-832 GTMDDLR
+832 GTIDDLR
-839 EAANRLRKEKRVVV
+839 EAANKLRKENRVVV
-853 LISREGHFV
+853 LITREGHFV

-867 GLDLKAGELAKV
+867 ALDLKAGELAKI

-887 GGGRKELAQGRIKN
+887 GGGRNELAQGRIKN

-908 IEEVKKRLG
+908 IAEVRKRLG

>member
-13 EGWVRKKCPKC
+13 EGWIRKQCPKC

-38 GDPPCDEYQFIG
+38 GDPPCDEYGFIG

-66 FLSFFEKHGHGRVKR
+66 FLSFFEKHGHGRVNR

-170 FFTKELKMKPEDIT
+170 FFTKELGMKPEDIT

-213 FMQYKKAPK
+213 FMQYKKAPEN
-222 DADPSQVVEI
+222 ADPSQVVEI
-232 KGDYYVPMETKVV
+232 KGDYYVPMETRVV

-264 YDAVLNYVIEPLKRM
+264 YDAVLGYVIEPLKKM

-288 ILMENSRLAGMFD
+288 ILMENSRLAGIFD

-316 KRVGIGVEEL
+316 KRVGITVEEL

-413 INVEEKRYAE
+413 INVEEKRYQE
-423 TLKRGSDLVRREVAK
+423 TLKRGSDLVKREIAK

-448 LDKLIL
+448 LEKLIL

-470 QREGIKVEIPD
+470 QKEGITVEIPD
-481 NFYTLVAEQ
+481 NFYTLVAKQ
-490 AEKAGKEEK
+490 AEKTEK

-511 VKDLPD
+511 VKDLPE

-547 TAFYPE
+547 TALYPE

-559 DTGVLEVD
+559 DTGTLEVN

-576 QKVGKVILHRVDKP
+576 QKVGRVILHRVERP
-590 ELFKPGAKVHGKLDW
+590 ELFKPGVKVHGKLDW

-674 RKVTWEWLPR
+674 REVTWEWLPR

-751 AGEAAIDWMQETEKL
+751 AGEAAVDWMQETERL

-775 VPPEKVPE
+775 VPVEKVPE

-813 LEDKV
+813 LEDKA
-818 EKVGEVEFIGAVVE
+818 EKVGGVEFIGAVVE

-867 GLDLKAGELAKV
+867 GLDLKAEELAKI

>member
-13 EGWVRKKCPKC
+13 EGWIRKRCPKC
-24 GKYFWTLDPDRETC
+24 GKFFWTLDPDRETC

-213 FMQYKKAPK
+213 FMQYKKAPEN
-222 DADPSQVVEI
+222 ADPSQVVEI
-232 KGDYYVPMETKVV
+232 KGDYYVPMETRVV

-264 YDAVLNYVIEPLKRM
+264 YDAVLGYVIEPLKKM

-316 KRVGIGVEEL
+316 KRVGITVEEL

-378 LGLEVPLAEIVA
+378 LGLEIPLAEIVA

-413 INVEEKRYAE
+413 INVEEKRYHE
-423 TLKRGSDLVRREVAK
+423 TLRRGSDLVKREIAK

-448 LDKLIL
+448 LEKLIL

-470 QREGIKVEIPD
+470 QKEGIKVEIPD
-481 NFYTLVAEQ
+481 NFYTLVAKQ
-490 AEKAGKEEK
+490 AEKTEK

-511 VKDLPD
+511 VKDLPE

-526 FMKEFDAEVLKVID
+526 FMKEFDAEVVKVID

-559 DTGVLEVD
+559 DTGTLEVN
-567 GEEVRVTNV
+567 GEEVKVTNV
-576 QKVGKVILHRVDKP
+576 QKVGKVILHRVEKP
-590 ELFKPGAKVHGKLDW
+590 ELFKPGVKVHGKLDW

-636 GSQLHT
+636 GSQLHK

-697 GGVVPGRTIRVVK
+697 GGVVPGRVIRVLK

-813 LEDKV
+813 LENKV

-867 GLDLKAGELAKV
+867 GLDLKAGELAKI

-908 IEEVKKRLG
+908 IEEVKKRLSGS